1 MGYIS
6 AQQAATKWGIS
17 KRRVQ
22 VLCTENRIKNATR
35 IGNMWVVPEDALK
48 PADGRVQTHH
58 TVESPTARAARTALK
73 KLTVNAYQEINGKLN
88 NPSTSKMV
96 FVSLL
101 ATTIFC
107 DIQNDESSNEKDDVF
122 LMISSE
128 LLEIEFKESSR
139 RSFWEMFSSLVSDFE
154 KYIYRYADYVDD
166 ILSWAYQYVNKLSLD
181 SGLESTQFFTEEY
194 MIEYLTKG
202 IPRTTTASSVYLDP
216 ACGGGNF
223 LSHILNQLFVLRY
236 RELDNPIACIENIF
250 NALYGYELD
259 PNLAAVA
266 SVNLKLKALM
276 LLAKVQQVS
285 TVDWRLFCPNIFTSV
300 EPNGFGFLEA
310 DFSTH
315 RIRRVADGKRENLES
330 MTAVA
335 TEIYTNPPFQTVK
348 GMASSMKEHL
358 KKHFPN
364 AKCDLCNAFILQCI
378 DKIQTGGTIG
388 LVTQSSWMYLDSF
401 ENLRRELI
409 TNNTIESIADLGSGA
424 FYDLS
429 GEKANV
435 ALVRVTKTPYA
446 NACVKV
452 LTLRDIPLKEKAAV
466 LGKASDSVLLMQQT
480 QLFGGEHMAFS
491 LSQTTPNTVHAM
503 PGKYGDYG
511 IPMQGTST
519 GDAARLIGYY
529 WEHLNDPEWVPVSK
543 GGSYSRWCGLNS
555 YAMFA
560 ELASRLTEKDGF
572 AAIIVKSALVTST
585 CYSSCFRHF
594 VNQGSLSEVFLFD
607 NREKLFQIDSREKFC
622 VLFFGGEHA
631 GGIKVHYGLT
641 KQEQILSSVPIN
653 VTSEELELI
662 NPETGLLP
670 NVADSKEFSFLLR
683 THRSLSV
690 FAKEFPKCHFGRLVH
705 LTAHAEHIST
715 KSEKTRVPIYE
726 GKFIEQYDNRF
737 STFAGMSADER
748 YQAKASARRQPGD
761 SFVAPKPAPEC
772 RYFIDKKFWESFLD
786 RYDQPYSLCWRSL
799 TSPTNQRTMI
809 ASIIPSMPTCQ
820 SVQLLQTTPVEDLL
834 MILALLNS
842 KVFDFFVRLKMGG
855 IDLTQSVVRQIPV
868 PFREAWNSMVT
879 LHGVDYT
886 ALDAVRALERLL
898 YRNEPDLCG
907 LWDGVPEIK
916 NADNYYKTA
925 ADVREEIDKIIFQ
938 MYGLT
943 SAEEKMVRN
952 SFKA

>member
-1 MGYIS
+1 MSNQIHIIQNAITTTISEIFRGDFRRICEVKKAVLHLEAIYFCHGTCYLLKRENMPIKDQLALYQRIELIPQSTTEFFENNRECIINNWPEESALAAKPEILYDALLASEFCVQPERVGYKIDKVSRDIAGAYYTSSDFSAQITYRALESYMDRKRRRAIDSDSFACCNEYENITFLDYSCGCGEFLLAVIQYFDNHVLGYSRKKLATQLRGVDVNPIALMITIARIVSAVEAEDDENLLREVAKNFIVGNPLLHSDKIAPLEVRFDNFALNRLYAETEGINCLELEQQNLVVLGNPPWEKLRFEERAFFRPVCPAIS
-6 AQQAATKWGIS
+6 AIS
-17 KRRVQ
+17 QKNKR
-22 VLCTENRIKNATR
+22 EKEI
-35 IGNMWVVPEDALK
+35 
-48 PADGRVQTHH
+48 
-58 TVESPTARAARTALK
+58 K
-73 KLTVNAYQEINGKLN
+73 KLAVNWL
-88 NPSTSKMV
+88 
-96 FVSLL
+96 
-101 ATTIFC
+101 
-107 DIQNDESSNEKDDVF
+107 
-122 LMISSE
+122 E
-128 LLEIEFKESSR
+128 LLEYYQLLQDDYASVKKEIPKHPLLKV
-139 RSFWEMFSSLVSDFE
+139 SLVGE
-154 KYIYRYADYVDD
+154 
-166 ILSWAYQYVNKLSLD
+166 
-181 SGLESTQFFTEEY
+181 
-194 MIEYLTKG
+194 
-202 IPRTTTASSVYLDP
+202 
-216 ACGGGNF
+216 
-223 LSHILNQLFVLRY
+223 LN
-236 RELDNPIACIENIF
+236 
-250 NALYGYELD
+250 
-259 PNLAAVA
+259 
-266 SVNLKLKALM
+266 
-276 LLAKVQQVS
+276 
-285 TVDWRLFCPNIFTSV
+285 T
-300 EPNGFGFLEA
+300 
-310 DFSTH
+310 
-315 RIRRVADGKRENLES
+315 
-330 MTAVA
+330 
-335 TEIYTNPPFQTVK
+335 
-348 GMASSMKEHL
+348 
-358 KKHFPN
+358 
-364 AKCDLCNAFILQCI
+364 
-378 DKIQTGGTIG
+378 
-388 LVTQSSWMYLDSF
+388 
-401 ENLRRELI
+401 
-409 TNNTIESIADLGSGA
+409 
-424 FYDLS
+424 
-429 GEKANV
+429 
-435 ALVRVTKTPYA
+435 
-446 NACVKV
+446 
-452 LTLRDIPLKEKAAV
+452 
-466 LGKASDSVLLMQQT
+466 
-480 QLFGGEHMAFS
+480 
-491 LSQTTPNTVHAM
+491 
-503 PGKYGDYG
+503 
-511 IPMQGTST
+511 
-519 GDAARLIGYY
+519 
-529 WEHLNDPEWVPVSK
+529 
-543 GGSYSRWCGLNS
+543 

-622 VLFFGGEHA
+622 VLFFGEEHA

-761 SFVAPKPAPEC
+761 SFVAPKLAPEC

-834 MILALLNS
+834 MILALFNS

>member
-1 MGYIS
+1 MSNQIHIIQNAITTTISEIFRGDFRRICEVKKAVLHLEAIYFCHGTCYLLKRENMPIKDQLALYQRIELIPQSTTEFFENNRECIINNWPEESALAAKPEILYDALLASEFCVQPERVGYKIDKVSRDIAGAYYTSSDFSAQITYRALESYMDRKRRRAIDSDSFACCNEYENITFLDYSCGCGEFLLAVIQYFDNHVLGYSRKKLATQLRGVDVNPIALMITIARIVSAVEAEDDENLLREVAKNFIVGNPLLHSDKIAPLEVRFDNFALNRLYAETEGINCLELEQQNLVVLGNPPWEKLRFEERAFFRPVCPAIS
-6 AQQAATKWGIS
+6 AIS
-17 KRRVQ
+17 QKNKR
-22 VLCTENRIKNATR
+22 EKEI
-35 IGNMWVVPEDALK
+35 
-48 PADGRVQTHH
+48 
-58 TVESPTARAARTALK
+58 K
-73 KLTVNAYQEINGKLN
+73 KLAVNWL
-88 NPSTSKMV
+88 
-96 FVSLL
+96 
-101 ATTIFC
+101 
-107 DIQNDESSNEKDDVF
+107 
-122 LMISSE
+122 E
-128 LLEIEFKESSR
+128 LLEYYQLLQDDYASVKKEIPKHPLLKV
-139 RSFWEMFSSLVSDFE
+139 SLVGE
-154 KYIYRYADYVDD
+154 
-166 ILSWAYQYVNKLSLD
+166 
-181 SGLESTQFFTEEY
+181 
-194 MIEYLTKG
+194 
-202 IPRTTTASSVYLDP
+202 
-216 ACGGGNF
+216 
-223 LSHILNQLFVLRY
+223 LN
-236 RELDNPIACIENIF
+236 
-250 NALYGYELD
+250 
-259 PNLAAVA
+259 
-266 SVNLKLKALM
+266 
-276 LLAKVQQVS
+276 
-285 TVDWRLFCPNIFTSV
+285 T
-300 EPNGFGFLEA
+300 
-310 DFSTH
+310 
-315 RIRRVADGKRENLES
+315 
-330 MTAVA
+330 
-335 TEIYTNPPFQTVK
+335 
-348 GMASSMKEHL
+348 
-358 KKHFPN
+358 
-364 AKCDLCNAFILQCI
+364 
-378 DKIQTGGTIG
+378 
-388 LVTQSSWMYLDSF
+388 
-401 ENLRRELI
+401 
-409 TNNTIESIADLGSGA
+409 
-424 FYDLS
+424 
-429 GEKANV
+429 
-435 ALVRVTKTPYA
+435 
-446 NACVKV
+446 
-452 LTLRDIPLKEKAAV
+452 
-466 LGKASDSVLLMQQT
+466 
-480 QLFGGEHMAFS
+480 
-491 LSQTTPNTVHAM
+491 
-503 PGKYGDYG
+503 
-511 IPMQGTST
+511 
-519 GDAARLIGYY
+519 
-529 WEHLNDPEWVPVSK
+529 
-543 GGSYSRWCGLNS
+543 

-834 MILALLNS
+834 MILALFNS

-879 LHGVDYT
+879 LHSVDYT

>member
-1 MGYIS
+1 MSNQIHIIQNAITTTISEIFRGDFRRICEVKKAVLHLEAIYFCHGTCYLLKRENMPIKDQLALYQRIELIPQSTTEFFENNRECIINNWPEESALAAKPEILYDALLASEFCVQPERVGYKIDKVSRDIAGAYYTSSDFSAQITYRALESYMDRKRRRAIDSDSFACCNEYENITFLDYSCGCGEFLLAVIQYFDNHVSGYSRKKLATQLKGVDVNPIALMITIARIVSAVEAEDDENLLREVAKDFIVGNPLLHSDKIAPLEVRFDNFALNRLYAETEGINCLELEQQNLVVLGNPPWEKLRFEERAFFRPVCPAIS
-6 AQQAATKWGIS
+6 AIS
-17 KRRVQ
+17 QKNKR
-22 VLCTENRIKNATR
+22 EKEI
-35 IGNMWVVPEDALK
+35 
-48 PADGRVQTHH
+48 
-58 TVESPTARAARTALK
+58 K
-73 KLTVNAYQEINGKLN
+73 KLAVNWL
-88 NPSTSKMV
+88 
-96 FVSLL
+96 
-101 ATTIFC
+101 
-107 DIQNDESSNEKDDVF
+107 
-122 LMISSE
+122 E
-128 LLEIEFKESSR
+128 LLEYYQLLQDDYASVKKEIPKHPLLKV
-139 RSFWEMFSSLVSDFE
+139 SLVGE
-154 KYIYRYADYVDD
+154 
-166 ILSWAYQYVNKLSLD
+166 
-181 SGLESTQFFTEEY
+181 
-194 MIEYLTKG
+194 
-202 IPRTTTASSVYLDP
+202 
-216 ACGGGNF
+216 
-223 LSHILNQLFVLRY
+223 LN
-236 RELDNPIACIENIF
+236 
-250 NALYGYELD
+250 
-259 PNLAAVA
+259 
-266 SVNLKLKALM
+266 
-276 LLAKVQQVS
+276 
-285 TVDWRLFCPNIFTSV
+285 T
-300 EPNGFGFLEA
+300 
-310 DFSTH
+310 
-315 RIRRVADGKRENLES
+315 
-330 MTAVA
+330 
-335 TEIYTNPPFQTVK
+335 
-348 GMASSMKEHL
+348 
-358 KKHFPN
+358 
-364 AKCDLCNAFILQCI
+364 
-378 DKIQTGGTIG
+378 
-388 LVTQSSWMYLDSF
+388 
-401 ENLRRELI
+401 
-409 TNNTIESIADLGSGA
+409 
-424 FYDLS
+424 
-429 GEKANV
+429 
-435 ALVRVTKTPYA
+435 
-446 NACVKV
+446 
-452 LTLRDIPLKEKAAV
+452 
-466 LGKASDSVLLMQQT
+466 
-480 QLFGGEHMAFS
+480 
-491 LSQTTPNTVHAM
+491 
-503 PGKYGDYG
+503 
-511 IPMQGTST
+511 
-519 GDAARLIGYY
+519 
-529 WEHLNDPEWVPVSK
+529 
-543 GGSYSRWCGLNS
+543 

-653 VTSEELELI
+653 VTSEDLELI

-834 MILALLNS
+834 MILALFNS

>member
-1 MGYIS
+1 MSNQIHIIQNAITTTISEIFRGDFRRICEVKKAVLHLEAIYFCHGTCYLLKRENMPIKDQLALYQRIELIPQSTTEFFENNRECIINNWPEESALAAKPEILYDALLASEFCVQPERVGYKIDKVSRDIAGAYYTSSDFSAQITYRALESYMDRKRRRAIDSDPFACCNEYENITFLDYSCGCGEFLLAVIQYFDNHVLGYSRKKLATQLRGVDVNPIALMITIARIVSAVEAEDDENLLREVAKNFIVGNPLLHSDKIAPLEVRFDNFALNRLYAETEGINCLELEQQNLVVLGNPPWEKLRFEERAFFRPVCPAIS
-6 AQQAATKWGIS
+6 AIS
-17 KRRVQ
+17 QKNKR
-22 VLCTENRIKNATR
+22 EKEI
-35 IGNMWVVPEDALK
+35 
-48 PADGRVQTHH
+48 
-58 TVESPTARAARTALK
+58 K
-73 KLTVNAYQEINGKLN
+73 KLAVNWL
-88 NPSTSKMV
+88 
-96 FVSLL
+96 
-101 ATTIFC
+101 
-107 DIQNDESSNEKDDVF
+107 
-122 LMISSE
+122 E
-128 LLEIEFKESSR
+128 LLEYYQLLQDDYASVKKEIPKHPLLKV
-139 RSFWEMFSSLVSDFE
+139 SLVGE
-154 KYIYRYADYVDD
+154 
-166 ILSWAYQYVNKLSLD
+166 
-181 SGLESTQFFTEEY
+181 
-194 MIEYLTKG
+194 
-202 IPRTTTASSVYLDP
+202 
-216 ACGGGNF
+216 
-223 LSHILNQLFVLRY
+223 LN
-236 RELDNPIACIENIF
+236 
-250 NALYGYELD
+250 
-259 PNLAAVA
+259 
-266 SVNLKLKALM
+266 
-276 LLAKVQQVS
+276 
-285 TVDWRLFCPNIFTSV
+285 T
-300 EPNGFGFLEA
+300 
-310 DFSTH
+310 
-315 RIRRVADGKRENLES
+315 
-330 MTAVA
+330 
-335 TEIYTNPPFQTVK
+335 
-348 GMASSMKEHL
+348 
-358 KKHFPN
+358 
-364 AKCDLCNAFILQCI
+364 
-378 DKIQTGGTIG
+378 
-388 LVTQSSWMYLDSF
+388 
-401 ENLRRELI
+401 
-409 TNNTIESIADLGSGA
+409 
-424 FYDLS
+424 
-429 GEKANV
+429 
-435 ALVRVTKTPYA
+435 
-446 NACVKV
+446 
-452 LTLRDIPLKEKAAV
+452 
-466 LGKASDSVLLMQQT
+466 
-480 QLFGGEHMAFS
+480 
-491 LSQTTPNTVHAM
+491 
-503 PGKYGDYG
+503 
-511 IPMQGTST
+511 
-519 GDAARLIGYY
+519 
-529 WEHLNDPEWVPVSK
+529 
-543 GGSYSRWCGLNS
+543 

-834 MILALLNS
+834 MILALFNS

>member
-1 MGYIS
+1 MSNQIHIIQNAITTTISEIFRGDFRRICEVKKAVLHLEAIYFCHGTCYLLKRENMPIKDQLALYQRIELIPQSTTEFFENNRECIINNWPEESALAAKPEILYDALLASEFCVQPERVGYKIDKVSRDIAGAYYTSSDFSAQITYRALESYMDRKRRRAIDSDSFACCNEYENITFLDYSCGCGEFLLAVIQYFDNHVLGYSRKKLATQLRGVDVNPIALMITIARIVSAVEAEDDENLLREVAKNFIVGNPLLHSDKIAPLEVRFDNFALNRLYAETEGINCLELEQQNLVVLGNPPWEKLRLEERAFFRPVYPAIS
-6 AQQAATKWGIS
+6 AIS
-17 KRRVQ
+17 QKNKR
-22 VLCTENRIKNATR
+22 EKEI
-35 IGNMWVVPEDALK
+35 
-48 PADGRVQTHH
+48 
-58 TVESPTARAARTALK
+58 K
-73 KLTVNAYQEINGKLN
+73 KLAVNWL
-88 NPSTSKMV
+88 
-96 FVSLL
+96 
-101 ATTIFC
+101 
-107 DIQNDESSNEKDDVF
+107 
-122 LMISSE
+122 E
-128 LLEIEFKESSR
+128 LLEYYQLLQDDYASVKKEIPKHPLLKV
-139 RSFWEMFSSLVSDFE
+139 SLVGE
-154 KYIYRYADYVDD
+154 
-166 ILSWAYQYVNKLSLD
+166 
-181 SGLESTQFFTEEY
+181 
-194 MIEYLTKG
+194 
-202 IPRTTTASSVYLDP
+202 
-216 ACGGGNF
+216 
-223 LSHILNQLFVLRY
+223 LN
-236 RELDNPIACIENIF
+236 
-250 NALYGYELD
+250 
-259 PNLAAVA
+259 
-266 SVNLKLKALM
+266 
-276 LLAKVQQVS
+276 
-285 TVDWRLFCPNIFTSV
+285 T
-300 EPNGFGFLEA
+300 
-310 DFSTH
+310 
-315 RIRRVADGKRENLES
+315 
-330 MTAVA
+330 
-335 TEIYTNPPFQTVK
+335 
-348 GMASSMKEHL
+348 
-358 KKHFPN
+358 
-364 AKCDLCNAFILQCI
+364 
-378 DKIQTGGTIG
+378 
-388 LVTQSSWMYLDSF
+388 
-401 ENLRRELI
+401 
-409 TNNTIESIADLGSGA
+409 
-424 FYDLS
+424 
-429 GEKANV
+429 
-435 ALVRVTKTPYA
+435 
-446 NACVKV
+446 
-452 LTLRDIPLKEKAAV
+452 
-466 LGKASDSVLLMQQT
+466 
-480 QLFGGEHMAFS
+480 
-491 LSQTTPNTVHAM
+491 
-503 PGKYGDYG
+503 
-511 IPMQGTST
+511 
-519 GDAARLIGYY
+519 
-529 WEHLNDPEWVPVSK
+529 
-543 GGSYSRWCGLNS
+543 

-572 AAIIVKSALVTST
+572 AAIIAKSALVTST

-726 GKFIEQYDNRF
+726 GKFIGQYDNRF

-834 MILALLNS
+834 MILALFNS

>member
-181 SGLESTQFFTEEY
+181 SGLESTQFFTEEEKE
-194 MIEYLTKG
+194 IKKLAVNWLELLEY
-202 IPRTTTASSVYLDP
+202 Y
-216 ACGGGNF
+216 
-223 LSHILNQLFVLRY
+223 QLLQDDY
-236 RELDNPIACIENIF
+236 
-250 NALYGYELD
+250 
-259 PNLAAVA
+259 A
-266 SVNLKLKALM
+266 SVKKEIPKHPLLK
-276 LLAKVQQVS
+276 VS
-285 TVDWRLFCPNIFTSV
+285 
-300 EPNGFGFLEA
+300 
-310 DFSTH
+310 
-315 RIRRVADGKRENLES
+315 
-330 MTAVA
+330 
-335 TEIYTNPPFQTVK
+335 
-348 GMASSMKEHL
+348 
-358 KKHFPN
+358 
-364 AKCDLCNAFILQCI
+364 
-378 DKIQTGGTIG
+378 
-388 LVTQSSWMYLDSF
+388 LVG
-401 ENLRRELI
+401 EL
-409 TNNTIESIADLGSGA
+409 NT
-424 FYDLS
+424 
-429 GEKANV
+429 
-435 ALVRVTKTPYA
+435 
-446 NACVKV
+446 
-452 LTLRDIPLKEKAAV
+452 
-466 LGKASDSVLLMQQT
+466 
-480 QLFGGEHMAFS
+480 
-491 LSQTTPNTVHAM
+491 
-503 PGKYGDYG
+503 
-511 IPMQGTST
+511 
-519 GDAARLIGYY
+519 
-529 WEHLNDPEWVPVSK
+529 
-543 GGSYSRWCGLNS
+543 

-726 GKFIEQYDNRF
+726 GKFIEQYDNRLKRK
-737 STFAGMSADER
+737 TCI
-748 YQAKASARRQPGD
+748 
-761 SFVAPKPAPEC
+761 FV
-772 RYFIDKKFWESFLD
+772 
-786 RYDQPYSLCWRSL
+786 
-799 TSPTNQRTMI
+799 
-809 ASIIPSMPTCQ
+809 
-820 SVQLLQTTPVEDLL
+820 
-834 MILALLNS
+834 
-842 KVFDFFVRLKMGG
+842 G
-855 IDLTQSVVRQIPV
+855 
-868 PFREAWNSMVT
+868 
-879 LHGVDYT
+879 
-886 ALDAVRALERLL
+886 
-898 YRNEPDLCG
+898 
-907 LWDGVPEIK
+907 
-916 NADNYYKTA
+916 
-925 ADVREEIDKIIFQ
+925 KIIIIRH
-938 MYGLT
+938 LT
-943 SAEEKMVRN
+943 FTSKP
-952 SFKA
+952 

>member
-1 MGYIS
+1 MSNQIHIIQNAITTTISEIFRGDFRRICEVKKAVLHLEAIYFCHGTCYLLKRENMPIKDQLALYQRIELIPQSTTEFFENNRECIINNWPEESALAAKPEILYDALLASEFCVQPERVGYKIDKVSRDIAGAYYTSSDFSAQITYRALESYMDRKRRRAIDSDSFACCNEYENITFLDYSCGCGEFLLAVIQYFDNHVLGYSRKKLATQLRGVDVNPIALMITIARIVSAVEAEDDENLLREVAKNFIVGNPLLHSDKIAPLEVRFDNFALNRLYAETEGINCLELEQQNLVVLGNPPWEKLRFEERAFFRPVCPAIS
-6 AQQAATKWGIS
+6 AIS
-17 KRRVQ
+17 QKNKREQ
-22 VLCTENRIKNATR
+22 EI
-35 IGNMWVVPEDALK
+35 
-48 PADGRVQTHH
+48 
-58 TVESPTARAARTALK
+58 K
-73 KLTVNAYQEINGKLN
+73 KLAVNWL
-88 NPSTSKMV
+88 
-96 FVSLL
+96 
-101 ATTIFC
+101 
-107 DIQNDESSNEKDDVF
+107 
-122 LMISSE
+122 E
-128 LLEIEFKESSR
+128 LLEYYQLLQDDYASVKKEIPKHPLLKV
-139 RSFWEMFSSLVSDFE
+139 SLVGE
-154 KYIYRYADYVDD
+154 
-166 ILSWAYQYVNKLSLD
+166 
-181 SGLESTQFFTEEY
+181 
-194 MIEYLTKG
+194 
-202 IPRTTTASSVYLDP
+202 
-216 ACGGGNF
+216 
-223 LSHILNQLFVLRY
+223 LN
-236 RELDNPIACIENIF
+236 
-250 NALYGYELD
+250 
-259 PNLAAVA
+259 
-266 SVNLKLKALM
+266 
-276 LLAKVQQVS
+276 
-285 TVDWRLFCPNIFTSV
+285 T
-300 EPNGFGFLEA
+300 
-310 DFSTH
+310 
-315 RIRRVADGKRENLES
+315 
-330 MTAVA
+330 
-335 TEIYTNPPFQTVK
+335 
-348 GMASSMKEHL
+348 
-358 KKHFPN
+358 
-364 AKCDLCNAFILQCI
+364 
-378 DKIQTGGTIG
+378 
-388 LVTQSSWMYLDSF
+388 
-401 ENLRRELI
+401 
-409 TNNTIESIADLGSGA
+409 
-424 FYDLS
+424 
-429 GEKANV
+429 
-435 ALVRVTKTPYA
+435 
-446 NACVKV
+446 
-452 LTLRDIPLKEKAAV
+452 
-466 LGKASDSVLLMQQT
+466 
-480 QLFGGEHMAFS
+480 
-491 LSQTTPNTVHAM
+491 
-503 PGKYGDYG
+503 
-511 IPMQGTST
+511 
-519 GDAARLIGYY
+519 
-529 WEHLNDPEWVPVSK
+529 
-543 GGSYSRWCGLNS
+543 

-834 MILALLNS
+834 MILALFNS

-916 NADNYYKTA
+916 NADNYFKTA

>member
-1 MGYIS
+1 MSNQIHIIQNAITTTISEIFRGDFRRICEVKKAVLHLEAIYFCHGTCYLLKRENMPIKDQLALYQRIELIPQSTTEFFENNRECIINNWPEESALAAKPEILYDALLASEFCVQPERVGYKIDKVSRDIAGAYYTSSDFSAQITYRALESYMDRKRRRAIDSDSFACCNEYENITFLDYSCGCGEFLLAVIQYFDNHVLGYSRKKLATQLRGVDVNPIALMITIARIVSAVEAEDDENLLREVAKNFIVGNPLLHSDKIAPLEVRFDNFALNRLYAETEGINCLELEQQNLVVLGNPPWEKLRFEERAFFRPVCPAIS
-6 AQQAATKWGIS
+6 AIS
-17 KRRVQ
+17 QKNKR
-22 VLCTENRIKNATR
+22 EKEI
-35 IGNMWVVPEDALK
+35 
-48 PADGRVQTHH
+48 
-58 TVESPTARAARTALK
+58 K
-73 KLTVNAYQEINGKLN
+73 KLAVNWL
-88 NPSTSKMV
+88 
-96 FVSLL
+96 
-101 ATTIFC
+101 
-107 DIQNDESSNEKDDVF
+107 
-122 LMISSE
+122 E
-128 LLEIEFKESSR
+128 LLEYYQLLQDDYASVKKEIPKHPLLKV
-139 RSFWEMFSSLVSDFE
+139 SLVGE
-154 KYIYRYADYVDD
+154 
-166 ILSWAYQYVNKLSLD
+166 
-181 SGLESTQFFTEEY
+181 
-194 MIEYLTKG
+194 
-202 IPRTTTASSVYLDP
+202 
-216 ACGGGNF
+216 
-223 LSHILNQLFVLRY
+223 LN
-236 RELDNPIACIENIF
+236 
-250 NALYGYELD
+250 
-259 PNLAAVA
+259 
-266 SVNLKLKALM
+266 
-276 LLAKVQQVS
+276 
-285 TVDWRLFCPNIFTSV
+285 T
-300 EPNGFGFLEA
+300 
-310 DFSTH
+310 
-315 RIRRVADGKRENLES
+315 
-330 MTAVA
+330 
-335 TEIYTNPPFQTVK
+335 
-348 GMASSMKEHL
+348 
-358 KKHFPN
+358 
-364 AKCDLCNAFILQCI
+364 
-378 DKIQTGGTIG
+378 
-388 LVTQSSWMYLDSF
+388 
-401 ENLRRELI
+401 
-409 TNNTIESIADLGSGA
+409 
-424 FYDLS
+424 
-429 GEKANV
+429 
-435 ALVRVTKTPYA
+435 
-446 NACVKV
+446 
-452 LTLRDIPLKEKAAV
+452 
-466 LGKASDSVLLMQQT
+466 
-480 QLFGGEHMAFS
+480 
-491 LSQTTPNTVHAM
+491 
-503 PGKYGDYG
+503 
-511 IPMQGTST
+511 
-519 GDAARLIGYY
+519 
-529 WEHLNDPEWVPVSK
+529 
-543 GGSYSRWCGLNS
+543 

-607 NREKLFQIDSREKFC
+607 NREKLFQIDIREKFC

-761 SFVAPKPAPEC
+761 SFVAPKLAPEC

-834 MILALLNS
+834 MILALFNS

>member
-1 MGYIS
+1 MSNQIHIIQNAITTTISEIFRGDFRRICEVKKAVLHLEAIYFCHGTCYLLKRENMPIKDQLALYQRIELIPQSTTEFFENNRECIINNWPEESALAAKPEILYDALLASEFCVQPERVGYKIDKVSRDIAGAYYTSSDFSAQITYRALESYMDRKRRRAIDSNSFACCNEYENITFLDYSCGCGEFLLAVIQYFDNHVLGYSRKKLATQLRGVDVNPIALMITIARIVSAVEAEDDENLLREVAKNFIVGNPLLHSDKIAPLEVRFDNFALNRLYAETEGINCLELEQQNLVVLGNPPWEKLRFEERAFFRPVCPAIS
-6 AQQAATKWGIS
+6 AIS
-17 KRRVQ
+17 QKNKR
-22 VLCTENRIKNATR
+22 EKEI
-35 IGNMWVVPEDALK
+35 
-48 PADGRVQTHH
+48 
-58 TVESPTARAARTALK
+58 K
-73 KLTVNAYQEINGKLN
+73 KLAVNWL
-88 NPSTSKMV
+88 
-96 FVSLL
+96 
-101 ATTIFC
+101 
-107 DIQNDESSNEKDDVF
+107 
-122 LMISSE
+122 E
-128 LLEIEFKESSR
+128 LLEYYQLLQDDYASVKKEIPKHPLLKV
-139 RSFWEMFSSLVSDFE
+139 SLVGE
-154 KYIYRYADYVDD
+154 
-166 ILSWAYQYVNKLSLD
+166 
-181 SGLESTQFFTEEY
+181 
-194 MIEYLTKG
+194 
-202 IPRTTTASSVYLDP
+202 
-216 ACGGGNF
+216 
-223 LSHILNQLFVLRY
+223 LN
-236 RELDNPIACIENIF
+236 
-250 NALYGYELD
+250 
-259 PNLAAVA
+259 
-266 SVNLKLKALM
+266 
-276 LLAKVQQVS
+276 
-285 TVDWRLFCPNIFTSV
+285 T
-300 EPNGFGFLEA
+300 
-310 DFSTH
+310 
-315 RIRRVADGKRENLES
+315 
-330 MTAVA
+330 
-335 TEIYTNPPFQTVK
+335 
-348 GMASSMKEHL
+348 
-358 KKHFPN
+358 
-364 AKCDLCNAFILQCI
+364 
-378 DKIQTGGTIG
+378 
-388 LVTQSSWMYLDSF
+388 
-401 ENLRRELI
+401 
-409 TNNTIESIADLGSGA
+409 
-424 FYDLS
+424 
-429 GEKANV
+429 
-435 ALVRVTKTPYA
+435 
-446 NACVKV
+446 
-452 LTLRDIPLKEKAAV
+452 
-466 LGKASDSVLLMQQT
+466 
-480 QLFGGEHMAFS
+480 
-491 LSQTTPNTVHAM
+491 
-503 PGKYGDYG
+503 
-511 IPMQGTST
+511 
-519 GDAARLIGYY
+519 
-529 WEHLNDPEWVPVSK
+529 
-543 GGSYSRWCGLNS
+543 

-641 KQEQILSSVPIN
+641 KQEQILSSVPIT

-834 MILALLNS
+834 MILALFNS

>member
-1 MGYIS
+1 MSNQIHIIQNAITTTISEIFRGDFRRICEVKKAVLHLEAIYFCHGTCYLLKRENMPIKDQLALYQRIELIPQSTTEFFENNRECIINNWPEESALAAKPEILYDALLASEFCVQPERVGYKIDKVSRDIAGAYYTSSDFSAQITYRALESYMDRKRRRAIDSDSFACCNEYENITFLDYSCGCGEFLLAVIQYFDNHVLGYSRKKLATQLRGVDVNPIALMITIARIVSTVEAEDDENLLREVAKNFIVGNPLLHSDKIAPLEVRFDNFALNRLYAETEGINCLELEQQNLVVLGNPPWEKLRFEEQAFFRPVCPAIS
-6 AQQAATKWGIS
+6 AIS
-17 KRRVQ
+17 QKNKR
-22 VLCTENRIKNATR
+22 EKEI
-35 IGNMWVVPEDALK
+35 
-48 PADGRVQTHH
+48 
-58 TVESPTARAARTALK
+58 K
-73 KLTVNAYQEINGKLN
+73 KLAVNWL
-88 NPSTSKMV
+88 
-96 FVSLL
+96 
-101 ATTIFC
+101 
-107 DIQNDESSNEKDDVF
+107 
-122 LMISSE
+122 E
-128 LLEIEFKESSR
+128 LLEYYQLLQDDYASVKKEIPKHPLLKV
-139 RSFWEMFSSLVSDFE
+139 SLVGE
-154 KYIYRYADYVDD
+154 
-166 ILSWAYQYVNKLSLD
+166 
-181 SGLESTQFFTEEY
+181 
-194 MIEYLTKG
+194 
-202 IPRTTTASSVYLDP
+202 
-216 ACGGGNF
+216 
-223 LSHILNQLFVLRY
+223 LN
-236 RELDNPIACIENIF
+236 
-250 NALYGYELD
+250 
-259 PNLAAVA
+259 
-266 SVNLKLKALM
+266 
-276 LLAKVQQVS
+276 
-285 TVDWRLFCPNIFTSV
+285 T
-300 EPNGFGFLEA
+300 
-310 DFSTH
+310 
-315 RIRRVADGKRENLES
+315 
-330 MTAVA
+330 
-335 TEIYTNPPFQTVK
+335 
-348 GMASSMKEHL
+348 
-358 KKHFPN
+358 
-364 AKCDLCNAFILQCI
+364 
-378 DKIQTGGTIG
+378 
-388 LVTQSSWMYLDSF
+388 
-401 ENLRRELI
+401 
-409 TNNTIESIADLGSGA
+409 
-424 FYDLS
+424 
-429 GEKANV
+429 
-435 ALVRVTKTPYA
+435 
-446 NACVKV
+446 
-452 LTLRDIPLKEKAAV
+452 
-466 LGKASDSVLLMQQT
+466 
-480 QLFGGEHMAFS
+480 
-491 LSQTTPNTVHAM
+491 
-503 PGKYGDYG
+503 
-511 IPMQGTST
+511 
-519 GDAARLIGYY
+519 
-529 WEHLNDPEWVPVSK
+529 
-543 GGSYSRWCGLNS
+543 

-834 MILALLNS
+834 MILALFNS

>member
-1 MGYIS
+1 MSNQIHIIQNAITTTISEIFRGDFRRICEVKKAVLHLEAIYFCHGTCYLLKRENMPIKDQLALYQRIELIPQSTTEFFENNRECIINNWPEESALAAKPEILYDALLASEFCVQPERVGYKIDKVSRDIAGAYYTSSDFSAQITYRALESYMDRKRRRAIDSDSFACCNEYENITFLDYSCGCGEFLLAVIQYFDNHVLGYSRKKLATQLRGVDVNPIALMITIARIVSAVEAEDDENLLREVAKNFIVGNPLLHSDKIAPLEVRFDNFALNRLYAETEGINCLELEQQNLVVLGNPPWEKLRFEERAFFRPVCPAIS
-6 AQQAATKWGIS
+6 AIS
-17 KRRVQ
+17 QKNKR
-22 VLCTENRIKNATR
+22 EKEI
-35 IGNMWVVPEDALK
+35 
-48 PADGRVQTHH
+48 
-58 TVESPTARAARTALK
+58 K
-73 KLTVNAYQEINGKLN
+73 KLAVNWL
-88 NPSTSKMV
+88 
-96 FVSLL
+96 
-101 ATTIFC
+101 
-107 DIQNDESSNEKDDVF
+107 
-122 LMISSE
+122 E
-128 LLEIEFKESSR
+128 LLEYYQLLQDDYASVKKEIPKHPLLKV
-139 RSFWEMFSSLVSDFE
+139 SLVGE
-154 KYIYRYADYVDD
+154 
-166 ILSWAYQYVNKLSLD
+166 
-181 SGLESTQFFTEEY
+181 
-194 MIEYLTKG
+194 
-202 IPRTTTASSVYLDP
+202 
-216 ACGGGNF
+216 
-223 LSHILNQLFVLRY
+223 LN
-236 RELDNPIACIENIF
+236 
-250 NALYGYELD
+250 
-259 PNLAAVA
+259 
-266 SVNLKLKALM
+266 
-276 LLAKVQQVS
+276 
-285 TVDWRLFCPNIFTSV
+285 T
-300 EPNGFGFLEA
+300 
-310 DFSTH
+310 
-315 RIRRVADGKRENLES
+315 
-330 MTAVA
+330 
-335 TEIYTNPPFQTVK
+335 
-348 GMASSMKEHL
+348 
-358 KKHFPN
+358 
-364 AKCDLCNAFILQCI
+364 
-378 DKIQTGGTIG
+378 
-388 LVTQSSWMYLDSF
+388 
-401 ENLRRELI
+401 
-409 TNNTIESIADLGSGA
+409 
-424 FYDLS
+424 
-429 GEKANV
+429 
-435 ALVRVTKTPYA
+435 
-446 NACVKV
+446 
-452 LTLRDIPLKEKAAV
+452 
-466 LGKASDSVLLMQQT
+466 
-480 QLFGGEHMAFS
+480 
-491 LSQTTPNTVHAM
+491 
-503 PGKYGDYG
+503 
-511 IPMQGTST
+511 
-519 GDAARLIGYY
+519 
-529 WEHLNDPEWVPVSK
+529 
-543 GGSYSRWCGLNS
+543 

-653 VTSEELELI
+653 VTSEELEFI

-834 MILALLNS
+834 MILALFNS

-868 PFREAWNSMVT
+868 PFREAWDSMVT

>member
-1 MGYIS
+1 MSNQIHIIQNAITTTISEIFRGEFRRICEVKKAVLHLEAIYFCHGTCYLLKRENMPIKDQLALYQRIELIPQSTTEFFENNRECIINNWPEESALAAKPEILYDALLASEFCVQPERVGYKIDKVSRDIAGAYYTSSDFSAQITYRALESYMDRKRRRAIDSDSFACCNEYENITFLDYSCGCGEFLLAVIQYFDNHVLGYSRKKLATQLRGVDVNPIALMITIARIVSAVEAEDDENLLREVAKNFIVGNPLLHSDKIAPLEVRFDNFALNRLYAETEGINCLELEQQNLVVLGNPPWEKLRFEERAFFRPVCPAIS
-6 AQQAATKWGIS
+6 AIS
-17 KRRVQ
+17 QKNKR
-22 VLCTENRIKNATR
+22 EKEI
-35 IGNMWVVPEDALK
+35 
-48 PADGRVQTHH
+48 
-58 TVESPTARAARTALK
+58 K
-73 KLTVNAYQEINGKLN
+73 KLAVNWL
-88 NPSTSKMV
+88 
-96 FVSLL
+96 
-101 ATTIFC
+101 
-107 DIQNDESSNEKDDVF
+107 
-122 LMISSE
+122 E
-128 LLEIEFKESSR
+128 LLEYYQLLQDDYASVKKEIPKHPLLKV
-139 RSFWEMFSSLVSDFE
+139 SLVGE
-154 KYIYRYADYVDD
+154 
-166 ILSWAYQYVNKLSLD
+166 
-181 SGLESTQFFTEEY
+181 
-194 MIEYLTKG
+194 
-202 IPRTTTASSVYLDP
+202 
-216 ACGGGNF
+216 
-223 LSHILNQLFVLRY
+223 LN
-236 RELDNPIACIENIF
+236 
-250 NALYGYELD
+250 
-259 PNLAAVA
+259 
-266 SVNLKLKALM
+266 
-276 LLAKVQQVS
+276 
-285 TVDWRLFCPNIFTSV
+285 T
-300 EPNGFGFLEA
+300 
-310 DFSTH
+310 
-315 RIRRVADGKRENLES
+315 
-330 MTAVA
+330 
-335 TEIYTNPPFQTVK
+335 
-348 GMASSMKEHL
+348 
-358 KKHFPN
+358 
-364 AKCDLCNAFILQCI
+364 
-378 DKIQTGGTIG
+378 
-388 LVTQSSWMYLDSF
+388 
-401 ENLRRELI
+401 
-409 TNNTIESIADLGSGA
+409 
-424 FYDLS
+424 
-429 GEKANV
+429 
-435 ALVRVTKTPYA
+435 
-446 NACVKV
+446 
-452 LTLRDIPLKEKAAV
+452 
-466 LGKASDSVLLMQQT
+466 
-480 QLFGGEHMAFS
+480 
-491 LSQTTPNTVHAM
+491 
-503 PGKYGDYG
+503 
-511 IPMQGTST
+511 
-519 GDAARLIGYY
+519 
-529 WEHLNDPEWVPVSK
+529 
-543 GGSYSRWCGLNS
+543 

-690 FAKEFPKCHFGRLVH
+690 FAKEFSKCHFGRLVH

-834 MILALLNS
+834 MILALFNS
-842 KVFDFFVRLKMGG
+842 KVFDFFVRLKVGG

>member
-1 MGYIS
+1 MSNQIHIIQNAITTTISEIFRGDFRRICEVKKAVLHLEAIYFCHGTCYLLKRENMPIKDQLALYQRIELIPQSTTEFFENNRECIINNWPEESALAAKPEILYDALLASEFCVQPERVGYKIDKVSRDIAGAYYTSSDFSAQITYRALESYMDRKRRRAIDSDSFACCNEYENITFLDYSCGCGEFLLAVIQYFDNHVLGYSRKKLATQLRGVDVNPIALMITIARIVSAVEAEDDENLLREVAKNFIVGNPLLHSDKIAPLEVRFDNFALNRLYAETEGINCLELEQQNLVVLGNPPWEKLRFEERAFFRPVCPAIS
-6 AQQAATKWGIS
+6 AIS
-17 KRRVQ
+17 QKNKR
-22 VLCTENRIKNATR
+22 EKEI
-35 IGNMWVVPEDALK
+35 
-48 PADGRVQTHH
+48 
-58 TVESPTARAARTALK
+58 K
-73 KLTVNAYQEINGKLN
+73 KLAVNWL
-88 NPSTSKMV
+88 
-96 FVSLL
+96 
-101 ATTIFC
+101 
-107 DIQNDESSNEKDDVF
+107 
-122 LMISSE
+122 E
-128 LLEIEFKESSR
+128 LLEYYQLLQDDYASVKKEIPKHPLLKV
-139 RSFWEMFSSLVSDFE
+139 SLVGE
-154 KYIYRYADYVDD
+154 
-166 ILSWAYQYVNKLSLD
+166 
-181 SGLESTQFFTEEY
+181 
-194 MIEYLTKG
+194 
-202 IPRTTTASSVYLDP
+202 
-216 ACGGGNF
+216 
-223 LSHILNQLFVLRY
+223 LN
-236 RELDNPIACIENIF
+236 
-250 NALYGYELD
+250 
-259 PNLAAVA
+259 
-266 SVNLKLKALM
+266 
-276 LLAKVQQVS
+276 
-285 TVDWRLFCPNIFTSV
+285 T
-300 EPNGFGFLEA
+300 
-310 DFSTH
+310 
-315 RIRRVADGKRENLES
+315 
-330 MTAVA
+330 
-335 TEIYTNPPFQTVK
+335 
-348 GMASSMKEHL
+348 
-358 KKHFPN
+358 
-364 AKCDLCNAFILQCI
+364 
-378 DKIQTGGTIG
+378 
-388 LVTQSSWMYLDSF
+388 
-401 ENLRRELI
+401 
-409 TNNTIESIADLGSGA
+409 
-424 FYDLS
+424 
-429 GEKANV
+429 
-435 ALVRVTKTPYA
+435 
-446 NACVKV
+446 
-452 LTLRDIPLKEKAAV
+452 
-466 LGKASDSVLLMQQT
+466 
-480 QLFGGEHMAFS
+480 
-491 LSQTTPNTVHAM
+491 
-503 PGKYGDYG
+503 
-511 IPMQGTST
+511 
-519 GDAARLIGYY
+519 
-529 WEHLNDPEWVPVSK
+529 
-543 GGSYSRWCGLNS
+543 

-572 AAIIVKSALVTST
+572 AAIIAKSALVTST

-726 GKFIEQYDNRF
+726 GKFIGQYDNRF

-834 MILALLNS
+834 MILALFNS

-868 PFREAWNSMVT
+868 PFREAWDSMVT

>member
-1 MGYIS
+1 MSNQIHIIQNAITTTISEIFRGDFRRICEVKKAVLHLEAIYFCHGTCYLLKRENMPIKDQLALYQRIELIPQSTTEFFENNRECIINNWPEESALAAKPEILYDALLASEFCVQPERVGYKIDKVSRDIAGAYYTSSDFSAQITYRALESYMDRKRRRAIDSDSFACCNEYENITFLDYSCGCGEFLLAVIQYFDNHVLGYSRKKLATQLRGVDVNPIALMITIARIVSAVEAEDDENLLREVAKNFIVGNPLLHRDKIAPLEVRFDNFALNRLYAETEGINCLELEQQNLVVLGNPPWEKLRFEERAFFRPVCPAIS
-6 AQQAATKWGIS
+6 AIS
-17 KRRVQ
+17 QKNKR
-22 VLCTENRIKNATR
+22 EKEI
-35 IGNMWVVPEDALK
+35 
-48 PADGRVQTHH
+48 
-58 TVESPTARAARTALK
+58 K
-73 KLTVNAYQEINGKLN
+73 KLAVNWL
-88 NPSTSKMV
+88 
-96 FVSLL
+96 
-101 ATTIFC
+101 
-107 DIQNDESSNEKDDVF
+107 
-122 LMISSE
+122 E
-128 LLEIEFKESSR
+128 LLEYYQLLQDDYASVKKEIPKHPLLKV
-139 RSFWEMFSSLVSDFE
+139 SLVGE
-154 KYIYRYADYVDD
+154 
-166 ILSWAYQYVNKLSLD
+166 
-181 SGLESTQFFTEEY
+181 
-194 MIEYLTKG
+194 
-202 IPRTTTASSVYLDP
+202 
-216 ACGGGNF
+216 
-223 LSHILNQLFVLRY
+223 LN
-236 RELDNPIACIENIF
+236 
-250 NALYGYELD
+250 
-259 PNLAAVA
+259 
-266 SVNLKLKALM
+266 
-276 LLAKVQQVS
+276 
-285 TVDWRLFCPNIFTSV
+285 T
-300 EPNGFGFLEA
+300 
-310 DFSTH
+310 
-315 RIRRVADGKRENLES
+315 
-330 MTAVA
+330 
-335 TEIYTNPPFQTVK
+335 
-348 GMASSMKEHL
+348 
-358 KKHFPN
+358 
-364 AKCDLCNAFILQCI
+364 
-378 DKIQTGGTIG
+378 
-388 LVTQSSWMYLDSF
+388 
-401 ENLRRELI
+401 
-409 TNNTIESIADLGSGA
+409 
-424 FYDLS
+424 
-429 GEKANV
+429 
-435 ALVRVTKTPYA
+435 
-446 NACVKV
+446 
-452 LTLRDIPLKEKAAV
+452 
-466 LGKASDSVLLMQQT
+466 
-480 QLFGGEHMAFS
+480 
-491 LSQTTPNTVHAM
+491 
-503 PGKYGDYG
+503 
-511 IPMQGTST
+511 
-519 GDAARLIGYY
+519 
-529 WEHLNDPEWVPVSK
+529 
-543 GGSYSRWCGLNS
+543 

-834 MILALLNS
+834 MILALFNS

>member
-1 MGYIS
+1 MSNQIHIIQNAITTTISEIFRGDFRRICEVKKAVLHLEAIYFCHGTCYLLKRENMPIKDQLALYQRIELIPQSTTEFFENNRECIINNWPEESALAAKPEILYDALLASEFCVQPERVGYKIDKVSRDIAGAYYTSSDFSAQITYRALESYMDRKRRRAIDSDSFACCNEYENITFLDYSCGCGEFLLAVIQYFDNHVLGYSRKKLATQLRGVDVNPIALMITIARIVSAVEAEDDENLLREVAKNFIVGNPLLHSDKIAPLEVRFDNFALNRLYAETEGINCLELEQQNLVVLGNPPWEKLRFEERAFFRPVCPAIS
-6 AQQAATKWGIS
+6 AIS
-17 KRRVQ
+17 QKNKR
-22 VLCTENRIKNATR
+22 EKEI
-35 IGNMWVVPEDALK
+35 
-48 PADGRVQTHH
+48 
-58 TVESPTARAARTALK
+58 K
-73 KLTVNAYQEINGKLN
+73 KLAVNWL
-88 NPSTSKMV
+88 
-96 FVSLL
+96 
-101 ATTIFC
+101 
-107 DIQNDESSNEKDDVF
+107 
-122 LMISSE
+122 E
-128 LLEIEFKESSR
+128 LLEYYQLLQDDYASVKKEIPKHPLLKV
-139 RSFWEMFSSLVSDFE
+139 SLVGE
-154 KYIYRYADYVDD
+154 
-166 ILSWAYQYVNKLSLD
+166 
-181 SGLESTQFFTEEY
+181 
-194 MIEYLTKG
+194 
-202 IPRTTTASSVYLDP
+202 
-216 ACGGGNF
+216 
-223 LSHILNQLFVLRY
+223 LN
-236 RELDNPIACIENIF
+236 
-250 NALYGYELD
+250 
-259 PNLAAVA
+259 
-266 SVNLKLKALM
+266 
-276 LLAKVQQVS
+276 
-285 TVDWRLFCPNIFTSV
+285 T
-300 EPNGFGFLEA
+300 
-310 DFSTH
+310 
-315 RIRRVADGKRENLES
+315 
-330 MTAVA
+330 
-335 TEIYTNPPFQTVK
+335 
-348 GMASSMKEHL
+348 
-358 KKHFPN
+358 
-364 AKCDLCNAFILQCI
+364 
-378 DKIQTGGTIG
+378 
-388 LVTQSSWMYLDSF
+388 
-401 ENLRRELI
+401 
-409 TNNTIESIADLGSGA
+409 
-424 FYDLS
+424 
-429 GEKANV
+429 
-435 ALVRVTKTPYA
+435 
-446 NACVKV
+446 
-452 LTLRDIPLKEKAAV
+452 
-466 LGKASDSVLLMQQT
+466 
-480 QLFGGEHMAFS
+480 
-491 LSQTTPNTVHAM
+491 
-503 PGKYGDYG
+503 
-511 IPMQGTST
+511 
-519 GDAARLIGYY
+519 
-529 WEHLNDPEWVPVSK
+529 
-543 GGSYSRWCGLNS
+543 

-761 SFVAPKPAPEC
+761 SFVAPKLAPEC

-834 MILALLNS
+834 MILALFNS

-868 PFREAWNSMVT
+868 PFRETWNSMVT

>member
-1 MGYIS
+1 MSNQIHIIQNAITTTISEIFRGDFRRICEVKKAVLHLEAIYFCHGTCYLLKRENIPIKDQLALYQRIELIPQSTTEFFENNRECIINNWPEESALAAKPEILYDALLASEFCVQPERVGYKIDKVSRDIAGAYYTSSDFSAQITYRALESYMDRKRRRAIDSDSFACCNEYENITFLDYSCGCGEFLLAVIQYFDNHVLGYSRKKLATQLRGVDVNPIALMITIARIVSAVEAEDDENLLREVAKNFIVGNPLLHSDKIAPLEVRFDNFALNRLYAETEGINCLELEQQNLVVLGNPPWEKLRFEERAFFRPVCPAIS
-6 AQQAATKWGIS
+6 AIS
-17 KRRVQ
+17 QKNKR
-22 VLCTENRIKNATR
+22 EKEI
-35 IGNMWVVPEDALK
+35 
-48 PADGRVQTHH
+48 
-58 TVESPTARAARTALK
+58 K
-73 KLTVNAYQEINGKLN
+73 KLAVNWL
-88 NPSTSKMV
+88 
-96 FVSLL
+96 
-101 ATTIFC
+101 
-107 DIQNDESSNEKDDVF
+107 
-122 LMISSE
+122 E
-128 LLEIEFKESSR
+128 LLEYYQLLQDDYASVKKEIPKHPLLKV
-139 RSFWEMFSSLVSDFE
+139 SLVGE
-154 KYIYRYADYVDD
+154 
-166 ILSWAYQYVNKLSLD
+166 
-181 SGLESTQFFTEEY
+181 
-194 MIEYLTKG
+194 
-202 IPRTTTASSVYLDP
+202 
-216 ACGGGNF
+216 
-223 LSHILNQLFVLRY
+223 LN
-236 RELDNPIACIENIF
+236 
-250 NALYGYELD
+250 
-259 PNLAAVA
+259 
-266 SVNLKLKALM
+266 
-276 LLAKVQQVS
+276 
-285 TVDWRLFCPNIFTSV
+285 T
-300 EPNGFGFLEA
+300 
-310 DFSTH
+310 
-315 RIRRVADGKRENLES
+315 
-330 MTAVA
+330 
-335 TEIYTNPPFQTVK
+335 
-348 GMASSMKEHL
+348 
-358 KKHFPN
+358 
-364 AKCDLCNAFILQCI
+364 
-378 DKIQTGGTIG
+378 
-388 LVTQSSWMYLDSF
+388 
-401 ENLRRELI
+401 
-409 TNNTIESIADLGSGA
+409 
-424 FYDLS
+424 
-429 GEKANV
+429 
-435 ALVRVTKTPYA
+435 
-446 NACVKV
+446 
-452 LTLRDIPLKEKAAV
+452 
-466 LGKASDSVLLMQQT
+466 
-480 QLFGGEHMAFS
+480 
-491 LSQTTPNTVHAM
+491 
-503 PGKYGDYG
+503 
-511 IPMQGTST
+511 
-519 GDAARLIGYY
+519 
-529 WEHLNDPEWVPVSK
+529 
-543 GGSYSRWCGLNS
+543 

-761 SFVAPKPAPEC
+761 SFVAPKLAPEC

-834 MILALLNS
+834 MILALFNS

>member
-1 MGYIS
+1 MSNQIHIIQNAITTTISEIFRGEFRRICEVKKAVLHLEAIYFCHGTCYLLKRENMPIKDQLALYQRIELIPQSTTEFFENNRECIINNWPEESALAAKPEILYDALLASEFCVQPERVGYKIDKVSRDIAGAYYTSSDFSAQITYRALESYMDRKRRRAIDSDSFACCNEYENITFLDYSCGCGEFLLAVIQYFDNHVLGYSRKKLATQLRGVDVNPIALMITIARIVSAVEAEDDENLLREVAKNFIVGNPLLHSDKIAPLEVRFDNFALNRLYAETEGINCLELEQQNLVVLGNPPWEKLRFEERAFFRPVCPAIS
-6 AQQAATKWGIS
+6 AIS
-17 KRRVQ
+17 QKNKRKK
-22 VLCTENRIKNATR
+22 EI
-35 IGNMWVVPEDALK
+35 
-48 PADGRVQTHH
+48 
-58 TVESPTARAARTALK
+58 K
-73 KLTVNAYQEINGKLN
+73 KLAVNWL
-88 NPSTSKMV
+88 
-96 FVSLL
+96 
-101 ATTIFC
+101 
-107 DIQNDESSNEKDDVF
+107 
-122 LMISSE
+122 E
-128 LLEIEFKESSR
+128 LLEYYQLLQDDYASVKKEIPKHPLLKV
-139 RSFWEMFSSLVSDFE
+139 SLVGE
-154 KYIYRYADYVDD
+154 
-166 ILSWAYQYVNKLSLD
+166 
-181 SGLESTQFFTEEY
+181 
-194 MIEYLTKG
+194 
-202 IPRTTTASSVYLDP
+202 
-216 ACGGGNF
+216 
-223 LSHILNQLFVLRY
+223 LN
-236 RELDNPIACIENIF
+236 
-250 NALYGYELD
+250 
-259 PNLAAVA
+259 
-266 SVNLKLKALM
+266 
-276 LLAKVQQVS
+276 
-285 TVDWRLFCPNIFTSV
+285 T
-300 EPNGFGFLEA
+300 
-310 DFSTH
+310 
-315 RIRRVADGKRENLES
+315 
-330 MTAVA
+330 
-335 TEIYTNPPFQTVK
+335 
-348 GMASSMKEHL
+348 
-358 KKHFPN
+358 
-364 AKCDLCNAFILQCI
+364 
-378 DKIQTGGTIG
+378 
-388 LVTQSSWMYLDSF
+388 
-401 ENLRRELI
+401 
-409 TNNTIESIADLGSGA
+409 
-424 FYDLS
+424 
-429 GEKANV
+429 
-435 ALVRVTKTPYA
+435 
-446 NACVKV
+446 
-452 LTLRDIPLKEKAAV
+452 
-466 LGKASDSVLLMQQT
+466 
-480 QLFGGEHMAFS
+480 
-491 LSQTTPNTVHAM
+491 
-503 PGKYGDYG
+503 
-511 IPMQGTST
+511 
-519 GDAARLIGYY
+519 
-529 WEHLNDPEWVPVSK
+529 
-543 GGSYSRWCGLNS
+543 

-834 MILALLNS
+834 MILALFNS

>member
-1 MGYIS
+1 MSNQIHIIQNAITTTISEIFRGDFRRICEVKKAVLHLEAIYFCHGTCYLLKRENMPIKDQLALYQRIELIPQSTTEFFENNRECIINNWPEESALAAKPEILYDALLASEFCVQPERVGYKIDKVSRDIAGAYYTSSDFSAQITYRALESYMDRKRRRAIDSDSFACCNEYENITFLDYSCGCGEFLLAVIQYFDNHVLGYSRKKLATQLRGVDVNPIALMITIARIVSAVEAEDDENLLREVAKNFIVGNPLLHSDKIAPLEVRFDNFALNRLYAETEGINCLELEQQNLVVLGNPPWEKLRFEERAFFRPVCPAIS
-6 AQQAATKWGIS
+6 AIS
-17 KRRVQ
+17 QKNKR
-22 VLCTENRIKNATR
+22 EKEI
-35 IGNMWVVPEDALK
+35 
-48 PADGRVQTHH
+48 
-58 TVESPTARAARTALK
+58 K
-73 KLTVNAYQEINGKLN
+73 KLAVNWL
-88 NPSTSKMV
+88 
-96 FVSLL
+96 
-101 ATTIFC
+101 
-107 DIQNDESSNEKDDVF
+107 
-122 LMISSE
+122 E
-128 LLEIEFKESSR
+128 LLEYYQLLQDDYASVKKEIPKHPLLKV
-139 RSFWEMFSSLVSDFE
+139 SLVGE
-154 KYIYRYADYVDD
+154 
-166 ILSWAYQYVNKLSLD
+166 
-181 SGLESTQFFTEEY
+181 
-194 MIEYLTKG
+194 
-202 IPRTTTASSVYLDP
+202 
-216 ACGGGNF
+216 
-223 LSHILNQLFVLRY
+223 LN
-236 RELDNPIACIENIF
+236 
-250 NALYGYELD
+250 
-259 PNLAAVA
+259 
-266 SVNLKLKALM
+266 
-276 LLAKVQQVS
+276 
-285 TVDWRLFCPNIFTSV
+285 T
-300 EPNGFGFLEA
+300 
-310 DFSTH
+310 
-315 RIRRVADGKRENLES
+315 
-330 MTAVA
+330 
-335 TEIYTNPPFQTVK
+335 
-348 GMASSMKEHL
+348 
-358 KKHFPN
+358 
-364 AKCDLCNAFILQCI
+364 
-378 DKIQTGGTIG
+378 
-388 LVTQSSWMYLDSF
+388 
-401 ENLRRELI
+401 
-409 TNNTIESIADLGSGA
+409 
-424 FYDLS
+424 
-429 GEKANV
+429 
-435 ALVRVTKTPYA
+435 
-446 NACVKV
+446 
-452 LTLRDIPLKEKAAV
+452 
-466 LGKASDSVLLMQQT
+466 
-480 QLFGGEHMAFS
+480 
-491 LSQTTPNTVHAM
+491 
-503 PGKYGDYG
+503 
-511 IPMQGTST
+511 
-519 GDAARLIGYY
+519 
-529 WEHLNDPEWVPVSK
+529 
-543 GGSYSRWCGLNS
+543 

-834 MILALLNS
+834 MILALFNS

-952 SFKA
+952 SFKVQFTRDYTG

>member
-1 MGYIS
+1 MSNQIHIIQNAITTTISEIFRGDFRRICEVKKAVLHLEAIYFCHGTCYLLKRENMPIKDQLALYQRIELIPQSTTEFFENNRECIINNWPEESALAAKPEILYDALLASEFCVQPERVGYKIDKVSRDIAGAYYTSSDFSAQITYRALESYMDRKRRRAIDSDSFACCNEYENITFLDYSCGCGEFLLAVIQYFDNHVLGYSRKKLATQLRGVDVNPIALMITIARIVSAVEAEDDENLLREVAKNFIVGNPLLHSDKIAPLEVRFDNFALNRLYAETEGINCLELEQQNLVVLGNPPWEKLRFEERAFFRPVCPAIS
-6 AQQAATKWGIS
+6 AIS
-17 KRRVQ
+17 QKNKR
-22 VLCTENRIKNATR
+22 EKEI
-35 IGNMWVVPEDALK
+35 
-48 PADGRVQTHH
+48 
-58 TVESPTARAARTALK
+58 K
-73 KLTVNAYQEINGKLN
+73 KLAVNWL
-88 NPSTSKMV
+88 
-96 FVSLL
+96 
-101 ATTIFC
+101 
-107 DIQNDESSNEKDDVF
+107 
-122 LMISSE
+122 E
-128 LLEIEFKESSR
+128 LLEYYQLLQDDYASVKKEIPKHPLLKV
-139 RSFWEMFSSLVSDFE
+139 SLVGE
-154 KYIYRYADYVDD
+154 
-166 ILSWAYQYVNKLSLD
+166 
-181 SGLESTQFFTEEY
+181 
-194 MIEYLTKG
+194 
-202 IPRTTTASSVYLDP
+202 
-216 ACGGGNF
+216 
-223 LSHILNQLFVLRY
+223 LN
-236 RELDNPIACIENIF
+236 
-250 NALYGYELD
+250 
-259 PNLAAVA
+259 
-266 SVNLKLKALM
+266 
-276 LLAKVQQVS
+276 
-285 TVDWRLFCPNIFTSV
+285 T
-300 EPNGFGFLEA
+300 
-310 DFSTH
+310 
-315 RIRRVADGKRENLES
+315 
-330 MTAVA
+330 
-335 TEIYTNPPFQTVK
+335 
-348 GMASSMKEHL
+348 
-358 KKHFPN
+358 
-364 AKCDLCNAFILQCI
+364 
-378 DKIQTGGTIG
+378 
-388 LVTQSSWMYLDSF
+388 
-401 ENLRRELI
+401 
-409 TNNTIESIADLGSGA
+409 
-424 FYDLS
+424 
-429 GEKANV
+429 
-435 ALVRVTKTPYA
+435 
-446 NACVKV
+446 
-452 LTLRDIPLKEKAAV
+452 
-466 LGKASDSVLLMQQT
+466 
-480 QLFGGEHMAFS
+480 
-491 LSQTTPNTVHAM
+491 
-503 PGKYGDYG
+503 
-511 IPMQGTST
+511 
-519 GDAARLIGYY
+519 
-529 WEHLNDPEWVPVSK
+529 
-543 GGSYSRWCGLNS
+543 

-560 ELASRLTEKDGF
+560 EIASRLTEKDGF
-572 AAIIVKSALVTST
+572 AAIIAKSALVTST

-761 SFVAPKPAPEC
+761 SFVAPKLAPEC

-834 MILALLNS
+834 MILALFNS

>member
-1 MGYIS
+1 MSNQIHIIQNAITTTISEIFRGDFRRICEVKKAVLHLEAIYFCHGTCYLLKRENMPIKDQLALYQRIELIPQSTTEFFENNRECIINNWPEESALAAKPEILYDALLASEFCVQPERVGYKIDKVSRDIAGAYYTSSDFSAQITYRALESYMDRKRRRAIDSDSFACCNEYENITFLDYSCGCGEFLLAVIQYFDNHVLGYSRKKLATQLRGVDVNPIALMITIARIVSAAEAEDDENLLREVAKNFIVGNPLLHSDKIAPLEVRFDNFALNRLYAETEGINCLELEQQNLVVLGNPPWEKLRFEERAFFRPVCPAIS
-6 AQQAATKWGIS
+6 AIS
-17 KRRVQ
+17 QKNKR
-22 VLCTENRIKNATR
+22 EKEI
-35 IGNMWVVPEDALK
+35 
-48 PADGRVQTHH
+48 
-58 TVESPTARAARTALK
+58 K
-73 KLTVNAYQEINGKLN
+73 KLAVNWL
-88 NPSTSKMV
+88 
-96 FVSLL
+96 
-101 ATTIFC
+101 
-107 DIQNDESSNEKDDVF
+107 
-122 LMISSE
+122 E
-128 LLEIEFKESSR
+128 LLEYYQLLQDDYASVKKEIPKHPLLKV
-139 RSFWEMFSSLVSDFE
+139 SLVGE
-154 KYIYRYADYVDD
+154 
-166 ILSWAYQYVNKLSLD
+166 
-181 SGLESTQFFTEEY
+181 
-194 MIEYLTKG
+194 
-202 IPRTTTASSVYLDP
+202 
-216 ACGGGNF
+216 
-223 LSHILNQLFVLRY
+223 LN
-236 RELDNPIACIENIF
+236 
-250 NALYGYELD
+250 
-259 PNLAAVA
+259 
-266 SVNLKLKALM
+266 
-276 LLAKVQQVS
+276 
-285 TVDWRLFCPNIFTSV
+285 T
-300 EPNGFGFLEA
+300 
-310 DFSTH
+310 
-315 RIRRVADGKRENLES
+315 
-330 MTAVA
+330 
-335 TEIYTNPPFQTVK
+335 
-348 GMASSMKEHL
+348 
-358 KKHFPN
+358 
-364 AKCDLCNAFILQCI
+364 
-378 DKIQTGGTIG
+378 
-388 LVTQSSWMYLDSF
+388 
-401 ENLRRELI
+401 
-409 TNNTIESIADLGSGA
+409 
-424 FYDLS
+424 
-429 GEKANV
+429 
-435 ALVRVTKTPYA
+435 
-446 NACVKV
+446 
-452 LTLRDIPLKEKAAV
+452 
-466 LGKASDSVLLMQQT
+466 
-480 QLFGGEHMAFS
+480 
-491 LSQTTPNTVHAM
+491 
-503 PGKYGDYG
+503 
-511 IPMQGTST
+511 
-519 GDAARLIGYY
+519 
-529 WEHLNDPEWVPVSK
+529 
-543 GGSYSRWCGLNS
+543 

-834 MILALLNS
+834 MILALFNS

>member
-1 MGYIS
+1 MSNQIHIIQNAITTTISEIFRGDFRRICEVKKAVLHLEAIYFCHGTCYLLKRENMPIKDQLALYQRIELIPQSTTEFFENNRECIINNWPEESALAAKPEILYDALLASEFCVQPERVGYKIDKVSRDIAGAYYTSSDFSAQITYRALESYMDRKRRRAIDSDSFACCNEYENITFLDYSCGCGEFLLAVIQYFDNHVLGYSRKKLATQLRGVDVNPIALMITIARIVSAVEAEDDENLLREVAKDFIVGNPLLHSDKIAPLEVRFDNFALNRLYAETEGINCLELEQQNLVVLGNPPWEKLRFEERAFFRPVCPAIS
-6 AQQAATKWGIS
+6 AIS
-17 KRRVQ
+17 QKNKR
-22 VLCTENRIKNATR
+22 EKEI
-35 IGNMWVVPEDALK
+35 
-48 PADGRVQTHH
+48 
-58 TVESPTARAARTALK
+58 K
-73 KLTVNAYQEINGKLN
+73 KLAVNWL
-88 NPSTSKMV
+88 
-96 FVSLL
+96 
-101 ATTIFC
+101 
-107 DIQNDESSNEKDDVF
+107 
-122 LMISSE
+122 E
-128 LLEIEFKESSR
+128 LLEYYQLLQDDYASVKKEIPKHPLLKV
-139 RSFWEMFSSLVSDFE
+139 SLVGE
-154 KYIYRYADYVDD
+154 
-166 ILSWAYQYVNKLSLD
+166 
-181 SGLESTQFFTEEY
+181 
-194 MIEYLTKG
+194 
-202 IPRTTTASSVYLDP
+202 
-216 ACGGGNF
+216 
-223 LSHILNQLFVLRY
+223 LN
-236 RELDNPIACIENIF
+236 
-250 NALYGYELD
+250 
-259 PNLAAVA
+259 
-266 SVNLKLKALM
+266 
-276 LLAKVQQVS
+276 
-285 TVDWRLFCPNIFTSV
+285 T
-300 EPNGFGFLEA
+300 
-310 DFSTH
+310 
-315 RIRRVADGKRENLES
+315 
-330 MTAVA
+330 
-335 TEIYTNPPFQTVK
+335 
-348 GMASSMKEHL
+348 
-358 KKHFPN
+358 
-364 AKCDLCNAFILQCI
+364 
-378 DKIQTGGTIG
+378 
-388 LVTQSSWMYLDSF
+388 
-401 ENLRRELI
+401 
-409 TNNTIESIADLGSGA
+409 
-424 FYDLS
+424 
-429 GEKANV
+429 
-435 ALVRVTKTPYA
+435 
-446 NACVKV
+446 
-452 LTLRDIPLKEKAAV
+452 
-466 LGKASDSVLLMQQT
+466 
-480 QLFGGEHMAFS
+480 
-491 LSQTTPNTVHAM
+491 
-503 PGKYGDYG
+503 
-511 IPMQGTST
+511 
-519 GDAARLIGYY
+519 
-529 WEHLNDPEWVPVSK
+529 
-543 GGSYSRWCGLNS
+543 

-641 KQEQILSSVPIN
+641 KQEQILSSVPIT

-834 MILALLNS
+834 MILALFNS

>member
-1 MGYIS
+1 MSNQIHIIQNAITTTISEIFRGDFRRICEVKKAVLHLEAIYFCHGTCYLLKRENMPIKDQLALYQRIELIPQSTTEFFENNRECIINNWPEESALAAKPEILYDALLASEFCVQPERVGYKIDKVRRDIAGAYYTSSDFSAQITYRALESYMDRKRRRAIDSDSFACCNEYENITFLDYSCGCGEFLLAVIQYFDNHVLGYSRKKLATQLRGVDVNPIALMITIARIVSAVEAEDDENLLREVAKNFIVGNPLLHSDKIAPLEVRFDNFALNRLYAETEGINCLELEQQNLVVLGNPPWEKLRFEERAFFRPVCPAIS
-6 AQQAATKWGIS
+6 AIS
-17 KRRVQ
+17 QKNKR
-22 VLCTENRIKNATR
+22 EKEI
-35 IGNMWVVPEDALK
+35 
-48 PADGRVQTHH
+48 
-58 TVESPTARAARTALK
+58 K
-73 KLTVNAYQEINGKLN
+73 KLAVNWL
-88 NPSTSKMV
+88 
-96 FVSLL
+96 
-101 ATTIFC
+101 
-107 DIQNDESSNEKDDVF
+107 
-122 LMISSE
+122 E
-128 LLEIEFKESSR
+128 LLEYYQLLQDDYASVKKEIPKHPLLKV
-139 RSFWEMFSSLVSDFE
+139 SLVGE
-154 KYIYRYADYVDD
+154 
-166 ILSWAYQYVNKLSLD
+166 
-181 SGLESTQFFTEEY
+181 
-194 MIEYLTKG
+194 
-202 IPRTTTASSVYLDP
+202 
-216 ACGGGNF
+216 
-223 LSHILNQLFVLRY
+223 LN
-236 RELDNPIACIENIF
+236 
-250 NALYGYELD
+250 
-259 PNLAAVA
+259 
-266 SVNLKLKALM
+266 
-276 LLAKVQQVS
+276 
-285 TVDWRLFCPNIFTSV
+285 T
-300 EPNGFGFLEA
+300 
-310 DFSTH
+310 
-315 RIRRVADGKRENLES
+315 
-330 MTAVA
+330 
-335 TEIYTNPPFQTVK
+335 
-348 GMASSMKEHL
+348 
-358 KKHFPN
+358 
-364 AKCDLCNAFILQCI
+364 
-378 DKIQTGGTIG
+378 
-388 LVTQSSWMYLDSF
+388 
-401 ENLRRELI
+401 
-409 TNNTIESIADLGSGA
+409 
-424 FYDLS
+424 
-429 GEKANV
+429 
-435 ALVRVTKTPYA
+435 
-446 NACVKV
+446 
-452 LTLRDIPLKEKAAV
+452 
-466 LGKASDSVLLMQQT
+466 
-480 QLFGGEHMAFS
+480 
-491 LSQTTPNTVHAM
+491 
-503 PGKYGDYG
+503 
-511 IPMQGTST
+511 
-519 GDAARLIGYY
+519 
-529 WEHLNDPEWVPVSK
+529 
-543 GGSYSRWCGLNS
+543 

-572 AAIIVKSALVTST
+572 AAIIAKSALVTST

-683 THRSLSV
+683 THRSLSM

-834 MILALLNS
+834 MILALFNS

>member
-1 MGYIS
+1 MSNQIHIIQNAITTTISEIFRGDFRRICEVKKAVLHLEAIYFCHGTCYLLKRENMPIKDQLALYQRIELIPQSTTEFFENNRECIINNWPEESALAAKPEILYDALLASEFCVQPERVGYKIDKVSRDIAGAYYTSSDFSAQITYRALESYMDRKRRRAIDSDSFACCNEYENITFLDYSCGCGEFLLAVIQYFDNHVLGYSRKKLATQLRGVDVNPIALMITIARIVSAVEAEDDENLLREVAKNFIVGNPLLHSDKIAPLEVRFDNFALNRLYAETEGINCLELEQQNLVVLGNPPWEKLRFEERAFFRPVCPAIS
-6 AQQAATKWGIS
+6 AIS
-17 KRRVQ
+17 QKNKR
-22 VLCTENRIKNATR
+22 EKEI
-35 IGNMWVVPEDALK
+35 
-48 PADGRVQTHH
+48 
-58 TVESPTARAARTALK
+58 K
-73 KLTVNAYQEINGKLN
+73 KLAVNWL
-88 NPSTSKMV
+88 
-96 FVSLL
+96 
-101 ATTIFC
+101 
-107 DIQNDESSNEKDDVF
+107 
-122 LMISSE
+122 E
-128 LLEIEFKESSR
+128 LLEYYQLLQDDYASVKKEIPKHPLLKV
-139 RSFWEMFSSLVSDFE
+139 SLVGE
-154 KYIYRYADYVDD
+154 
-166 ILSWAYQYVNKLSLD
+166 
-181 SGLESTQFFTEEY
+181 
-194 MIEYLTKG
+194 
-202 IPRTTTASSVYLDP
+202 
-216 ACGGGNF
+216 
-223 LSHILNQLFVLRY
+223 LN
-236 RELDNPIACIENIF
+236 
-250 NALYGYELD
+250 
-259 PNLAAVA
+259 
-266 SVNLKLKALM
+266 
-276 LLAKVQQVS
+276 
-285 TVDWRLFCPNIFTSV
+285 T
-300 EPNGFGFLEA
+300 
-310 DFSTH
+310 
-315 RIRRVADGKRENLES
+315 
-330 MTAVA
+330 
-335 TEIYTNPPFQTVK
+335 
-348 GMASSMKEHL
+348 
-358 KKHFPN
+358 
-364 AKCDLCNAFILQCI
+364 
-378 DKIQTGGTIG
+378 
-388 LVTQSSWMYLDSF
+388 
-401 ENLRRELI
+401 
-409 TNNTIESIADLGSGA
+409 
-424 FYDLS
+424 
-429 GEKANV
+429 
-435 ALVRVTKTPYA
+435 
-446 NACVKV
+446 
-452 LTLRDIPLKEKAAV
+452 
-466 LGKASDSVLLMQQT
+466 
-480 QLFGGEHMAFS
+480 
-491 LSQTTPNTVHAM
+491 
-503 PGKYGDYG
+503 
-511 IPMQGTST
+511 
-519 GDAARLIGYY
+519 
-529 WEHLNDPEWVPVSK
+529 
-543 GGSYSRWCGLNS
+543 

-572 AAIIVKSALVTST
+572 AAIIAKSALVTST

-683 THRSLSV
+683 TRRSLSV

-772 RYFIDKKFWESFLD
+772 RYFIDKKFWELFLD

-834 MILALLNS
+834 MILALFNS

>member
-1 MGYIS
+1 MSNQIHIIQNAITTTISEIFRGDFRRICEVKKAVLHLEAIYFCHGTCYLLKRENMPIKDQLALYQRIELIPQSTTEFFENNRECIINNWPEESALAAKPEILYDALLASEFCVQPERVGYKIDKVSRDIAGAYYTSSDFSAQITYRALESYMDRKRRRAIDSDSFACCNEYENITFLDYSCGCGEFLLAVIQYFDNHVLGYSRKKLATQLRGVDVNPIALMITIARIVSAVEAEDDENLLREVAKNFIVGNPLLHSDKIAPLEVRFDNFALNRLYAETEGINCLELEQQNLVVLGNPPWEKLRFEERAFFRPVCPAIS
-6 AQQAATKWGIS
+6 AIS
-17 KRRVQ
+17 QKNKR
-22 VLCTENRIKNATR
+22 EKEI
-35 IGNMWVVPEDALK
+35 
-48 PADGRVQTHH
+48 
-58 TVESPTARAARTALK
+58 K
-73 KLTVNAYQEINGKLN
+73 KLAVNWL
-88 NPSTSKMV
+88 
-96 FVSLL
+96 
-101 ATTIFC
+101 
-107 DIQNDESSNEKDDVF
+107 
-122 LMISSE
+122 E
-128 LLEIEFKESSR
+128 LLEYYQLLQDDYASVKKEIPKHPLLKV
-139 RSFWEMFSSLVSDFE
+139 SLVGE
-154 KYIYRYADYVDD
+154 
-166 ILSWAYQYVNKLSLD
+166 
-181 SGLESTQFFTEEY
+181 
-194 MIEYLTKG
+194 
-202 IPRTTTASSVYLDP
+202 
-216 ACGGGNF
+216 
-223 LSHILNQLFVLRY
+223 LN
-236 RELDNPIACIENIF
+236 
-250 NALYGYELD
+250 
-259 PNLAAVA
+259 
-266 SVNLKLKALM
+266 
-276 LLAKVQQVS
+276 
-285 TVDWRLFCPNIFTSV
+285 T
-300 EPNGFGFLEA
+300 
-310 DFSTH
+310 
-315 RIRRVADGKRENLES
+315 
-330 MTAVA
+330 
-335 TEIYTNPPFQTVK
+335 
-348 GMASSMKEHL
+348 
-358 KKHFPN
+358 
-364 AKCDLCNAFILQCI
+364 
-378 DKIQTGGTIG
+378 
-388 LVTQSSWMYLDSF
+388 
-401 ENLRRELI
+401 
-409 TNNTIESIADLGSGA
+409 
-424 FYDLS
+424 
-429 GEKANV
+429 
-435 ALVRVTKTPYA
+435 
-446 NACVKV
+446 
-452 LTLRDIPLKEKAAV
+452 
-466 LGKASDSVLLMQQT
+466 
-480 QLFGGEHMAFS
+480 
-491 LSQTTPNTVHAM
+491 
-503 PGKYGDYG
+503 
-511 IPMQGTST
+511 
-519 GDAARLIGYY
+519 
-529 WEHLNDPEWVPVSK
+529 
-543 GGSYSRWCGLNS
+543 

-594 VNQGSLSEVFLFD
+594 VNQGSLSEMFLFD

-761 SFVAPKPAPEC
+761 SFVAPKLAPEC

-834 MILALLNS
+834 MILALFNS

>member
-1 MGYIS
+1 MSNQIHIIQNAITTTISEIFRGDFRRICEVKKAVLHLEAIYFCHGTCYLLKRENMPIKDQLALYQRIELIPQSTTEFFENNRECIINNWPEESALAAKPEILYDALLASEFCVQPERVGYKIDKVSRDIAGAYYTSSDFSAQITYRALESYMDRKRRRAIDSDSFACCNEYENITFLDYSCGCGEFLLAVIEYFDNHVLGYSRKKLATQLRGVDVNPIALMITIARIVSAVEAEDDENLLREVAKNFIVGNPLLHSDKIAPLEVRFDNFALNRLYAETEGINCLELEQQNLVVLGNPPWEKLRFEERAFFRPVCPAIS
-6 AQQAATKWGIS
+6 AIS
-17 KRRVQ
+17 QKNKR
-22 VLCTENRIKNATR
+22 EKEI
-35 IGNMWVVPEDALK
+35 
-48 PADGRVQTHH
+48 
-58 TVESPTARAARTALK
+58 K
-73 KLTVNAYQEINGKLN
+73 KLAVNWL
-88 NPSTSKMV
+88 
-96 FVSLL
+96 
-101 ATTIFC
+101 
-107 DIQNDESSNEKDDVF
+107 
-122 LMISSE
+122 E
-128 LLEIEFKESSR
+128 LLEYYQLLQDDYASVKKEIPKHPLLKV
-139 RSFWEMFSSLVSDFE
+139 SLVGE
-154 KYIYRYADYVDD
+154 
-166 ILSWAYQYVNKLSLD
+166 
-181 SGLESTQFFTEEY
+181 
-194 MIEYLTKG
+194 
-202 IPRTTTASSVYLDP
+202 
-216 ACGGGNF
+216 
-223 LSHILNQLFVLRY
+223 LN
-236 RELDNPIACIENIF
+236 
-250 NALYGYELD
+250 
-259 PNLAAVA
+259 
-266 SVNLKLKALM
+266 
-276 LLAKVQQVS
+276 
-285 TVDWRLFCPNIFTSV
+285 T
-300 EPNGFGFLEA
+300 
-310 DFSTH
+310 
-315 RIRRVADGKRENLES
+315 
-330 MTAVA
+330 
-335 TEIYTNPPFQTVK
+335 
-348 GMASSMKEHL
+348 
-358 KKHFPN
+358 
-364 AKCDLCNAFILQCI
+364 
-378 DKIQTGGTIG
+378 
-388 LVTQSSWMYLDSF
+388 
-401 ENLRRELI
+401 
-409 TNNTIESIADLGSGA
+409 
-424 FYDLS
+424 
-429 GEKANV
+429 
-435 ALVRVTKTPYA
+435 
-446 NACVKV
+446 
-452 LTLRDIPLKEKAAV
+452 
-466 LGKASDSVLLMQQT
+466 
-480 QLFGGEHMAFS
+480 
-491 LSQTTPNTVHAM
+491 
-503 PGKYGDYG
+503 
-511 IPMQGTST
+511 
-519 GDAARLIGYY
+519 
-529 WEHLNDPEWVPVSK
+529 
-543 GGSYSRWCGLNS
+543 

-761 SFVAPKPAPEC
+761 SFVAPKLAPEC

-834 MILALLNS
+834 MILALFNS

>member
-1 MGYIS
+1 MSNQIHIIQNAITTTISEIFRGDFRRICEVKKAVLHLEAIYFCHGTCYLLKRENMPIKDQLALYQRIELIPQSTTEFFENNRECIINNWPEESALAAKPEILYDALLASEFCVQPERVGYKIDKVSRDIAGAYYTSSDFSAQITYRALESYMDRKRRRAIDSDSFACCNEYENITFLDYSCGCGEFLLAVIQYFDNHVLGYSRKKLATQLRGVDVNPIALMITIARIVSAVEAEDDENLLREVAKNFIVGNPLLHSDKIAPLEVRFDNFALNRLYAETEGINCLELEQQNLVVLGNPPWEKLRFEERAFFRPVCPAIS
-6 AQQAATKWGIS
+6 AIS
-17 KRRVQ
+17 QKNKR
-22 VLCTENRIKNATR
+22 EKEI
-35 IGNMWVVPEDALK
+35 
-48 PADGRVQTHH
+48 
-58 TVESPTARAARTALK
+58 K
-73 KLTVNAYQEINGKLN
+73 KLAVNWL
-88 NPSTSKMV
+88 
-96 FVSLL
+96 
-101 ATTIFC
+101 
-107 DIQNDESSNEKDDVF
+107 
-122 LMISSE
+122 E
-128 LLEIEFKESSR
+128 LLEYYQLLQDDYASVKKEIPKHPLLKV
-139 RSFWEMFSSLVSDFE
+139 SLVGE
-154 KYIYRYADYVDD
+154 
-166 ILSWAYQYVNKLSLD
+166 
-181 SGLESTQFFTEEY
+181 
-194 MIEYLTKG
+194 
-202 IPRTTTASSVYLDP
+202 
-216 ACGGGNF
+216 
-223 LSHILNQLFVLRY
+223 LN
-236 RELDNPIACIENIF
+236 
-250 NALYGYELD
+250 
-259 PNLAAVA
+259 
-266 SVNLKLKALM
+266 
-276 LLAKVQQVS
+276 
-285 TVDWRLFCPNIFTSV
+285 T
-300 EPNGFGFLEA
+300 
-310 DFSTH
+310 
-315 RIRRVADGKRENLES
+315 
-330 MTAVA
+330 
-335 TEIYTNPPFQTVK
+335 
-348 GMASSMKEHL
+348 
-358 KKHFPN
+358 
-364 AKCDLCNAFILQCI
+364 
-378 DKIQTGGTIG
+378 
-388 LVTQSSWMYLDSF
+388 
-401 ENLRRELI
+401 
-409 TNNTIESIADLGSGA
+409 
-424 FYDLS
+424 
-429 GEKANV
+429 
-435 ALVRVTKTPYA
+435 
-446 NACVKV
+446 
-452 LTLRDIPLKEKAAV
+452 
-466 LGKASDSVLLMQQT
+466 
-480 QLFGGEHMAFS
+480 
-491 LSQTTPNTVHAM
+491 
-503 PGKYGDYG
+503 
-511 IPMQGTST
+511 
-519 GDAARLIGYY
+519 
-529 WEHLNDPEWVPVSK
+529 
-543 GGSYSRWCGLNS
+543 

-572 AAIIVKSALVTST
+572 AAIIAKSALVTST

-607 NREKLFQIDSREKFC
+607 NRENLFQIDSREKFC

-834 MILALLNS
+834 MILALFNS

>member
-1 MGYIS
+1 MSNQIHIIQNAITTTISEIFRGDFRRICEVKKAVLHLEAIYFCHGTCYLLKRENMPIKDQLALYQRIELIPQSTTEFFENNRECIINNWPEESALAAKPEILYDALLASEFCVQPERVGYKIDKVSRDIAGAYYTSSDFSAQITYRALESYMDRKRRRAIDSDSFACCNEYENITFLDYSCGCGEFLLAVIQYFDNHVLGYSRKKLATQLRGVDVNPIALMITIARIVSAVEAEDDENLLREVAKNFIVGNPLLHSDKIAPLEVRFDNFALNRLYAETEGINCLELKQQNLVVLGNPPWEKLRFEERAFFRPVCPAIS
-6 AQQAATKWGIS
+6 AIS
-17 KRRVQ
+17 QKNKR
-22 VLCTENRIKNATR
+22 EKEI
-35 IGNMWVVPEDALK
+35 
-48 PADGRVQTHH
+48 
-58 TVESPTARAARTALK
+58 K
-73 KLTVNAYQEINGKLN
+73 KLAVNWL
-88 NPSTSKMV
+88 
-96 FVSLL
+96 
-101 ATTIFC
+101 
-107 DIQNDESSNEKDDVF
+107 
-122 LMISSE
+122 E
-128 LLEIEFKESSR
+128 LLEYYQLLQDDYASVKKEIPKHPLLKV
-139 RSFWEMFSSLVSDFE
+139 SLVGE
-154 KYIYRYADYVDD
+154 
-166 ILSWAYQYVNKLSLD
+166 
-181 SGLESTQFFTEEY
+181 
-194 MIEYLTKG
+194 
-202 IPRTTTASSVYLDP
+202 
-216 ACGGGNF
+216 
-223 LSHILNQLFVLRY
+223 LN
-236 RELDNPIACIENIF
+236 
-250 NALYGYELD
+250 
-259 PNLAAVA
+259 
-266 SVNLKLKALM
+266 
-276 LLAKVQQVS
+276 
-285 TVDWRLFCPNIFTSV
+285 T
-300 EPNGFGFLEA
+300 
-310 DFSTH
+310 
-315 RIRRVADGKRENLES
+315 
-330 MTAVA
+330 
-335 TEIYTNPPFQTVK
+335 
-348 GMASSMKEHL
+348 
-358 KKHFPN
+358 
-364 AKCDLCNAFILQCI
+364 
-378 DKIQTGGTIG
+378 
-388 LVTQSSWMYLDSF
+388 
-401 ENLRRELI
+401 
-409 TNNTIESIADLGSGA
+409 
-424 FYDLS
+424 
-429 GEKANV
+429 
-435 ALVRVTKTPYA
+435 
-446 NACVKV
+446 
-452 LTLRDIPLKEKAAV
+452 
-466 LGKASDSVLLMQQT
+466 
-480 QLFGGEHMAFS
+480 
-491 LSQTTPNTVHAM
+491 
-503 PGKYGDYG
+503 
-511 IPMQGTST
+511 
-519 GDAARLIGYY
+519 
-529 WEHLNDPEWVPVSK
+529 
-543 GGSYSRWCGLNS
+543 

-572 AAIIVKSALVTST
+572 AAIIAKSALVTST

-834 MILALLNS
+834 MILALFNS

-886 ALDAVRALERLL
+886 ALDAIRALERLL

>member
-1 MGYIS
+1 MSNQIHIIQNAITTTISEIFRGDFRRICEVKKAVLHLEAIYFCHGTCYLLKRENMPIKDQLALYQRIELIPQSTTEFFENNRECIINNWPEESALAAKPEILYDALLASEFCVQPERVGYKIDKVSRDIAGAYYTSSDFSAQITYRALESYMDRKRRRAIDSDSFACCNEYENITFLDYSCGCGEFLLAVIQYFDNHVLGYSRKKLATQLRGVDVNPIALMITIARIVSAVEAEDDENLLREVAKNFIVGNPLLHSDKIAPLEVRFDNFALNRLYAETEGINCLELEQQNLVVLGNPPWEKLRFEERAFFRPVCPAIS
-6 AQQAATKWGIS
+6 AIS
-17 KRRVQ
+17 QKNKR
-22 VLCTENRIKNATR
+22 EKEI
-35 IGNMWVVPEDALK
+35 
-48 PADGRVQTHH
+48 
-58 TVESPTARAARTALK
+58 K
-73 KLTVNAYQEINGKLN
+73 KLAVNWL
-88 NPSTSKMV
+88 
-96 FVSLL
+96 
-101 ATTIFC
+101 
-107 DIQNDESSNEKDDVF
+107 
-122 LMISSE
+122 E
-128 LLEIEFKESSR
+128 LLEYYQLLQDDYASAKKEIPKHP
-139 RSFWEMFSSLVSDFE
+139 LLKVS
-154 KYIYRYADYVDD
+154 
-166 ILSWAYQYVNKLSLD
+166 
-181 SGLESTQFFTEEY
+181 
-194 MIEYLTKG
+194 
-202 IPRTTTASSVYLDP
+202 
-216 ACGGGNF
+216 
-223 LSHILNQLFVLRY
+223 
-236 RELDNPIACIENIF
+236 
-250 NALYGYELD
+250 
-259 PNLAAVA
+259 
-266 SVNLKLKALM
+266 
-276 LLAKVQQVS
+276 
-285 TVDWRLFCPNIFTSV
+285 
-300 EPNGFGFLEA
+300 
-310 DFSTH
+310 
-315 RIRRVADGKRENLES
+315 
-330 MTAVA
+330 
-335 TEIYTNPPFQTVK
+335 
-348 GMASSMKEHL
+348 
-358 KKHFPN
+358 
-364 AKCDLCNAFILQCI
+364 
-378 DKIQTGGTIG
+378 
-388 LVTQSSWMYLDSF
+388 
-401 ENLRRELI
+401 
-409 TNNTIESIADLGSGA
+409 
-424 FYDLS
+424 
-429 GEKANV
+429 
-435 ALVRVTKTPYA
+435 
-446 NACVKV
+446 
-452 LTLRDIPLKEKAAV
+452 
-466 LGKASDSVLLMQQT
+466 
-480 QLFGGEHMAFS
+480 
-491 LSQTTPNTVHAM
+491 
-503 PGKYGDYG
+503 
-511 IPMQGTST
+511 
-519 GDAARLIGYY
+519 LIG
-529 WEHLNDPEWVPVSK
+529 ELNT
-543 GGSYSRWCGLNS
+543 

-761 SFVAPKPAPEC
+761 SFVAPKLAPEC

-834 MILALLNS
+834 MILALFNS

>member
-1 MGYIS
+1 MSNQIHIIQNAITTTISEIFRGDFRRICEVKKAVLHLEAIYFCHGTCYLLKRENMPIKDQLALYQRIELIPQSTTEFFENNRECIINNWPEESALAAKPEILYDALLASEFCVQPERVGYKIDKVSRDIAGAYYTSSDFSAQITYRALESYMDRKRRRAIDSDSFACCNEYENITFLDYSCGCGEFLLAVIQYFDNHVLGYSRKKLATQLRGVDVNPIALMITIARIVSAVEAEDDENLLREVAKNFIVGNPLLHSDKIAPLEVRFDNFALNRLYAETEGINCLELEQQNLVVLGNPPWEKLRFEEQAFFRPVCPAIS
-6 AQQAATKWGIS
+6 AIS
-17 KRRVQ
+17 QKNKR
-22 VLCTENRIKNATR
+22 EKEI
-35 IGNMWVVPEDALK
+35 
-48 PADGRVQTHH
+48 
-58 TVESPTARAARTALK
+58 K
-73 KLTVNAYQEINGKLN
+73 KLAVNWL
-88 NPSTSKMV
+88 
-96 FVSLL
+96 
-101 ATTIFC
+101 
-107 DIQNDESSNEKDDVF
+107 
-122 LMISSE
+122 E
-128 LLEIEFKESSR
+128 LLEYYQLLQDDYASVKKEIPKHPLLKV
-139 RSFWEMFSSLVSDFE
+139 SLVGE
-154 KYIYRYADYVDD
+154 
-166 ILSWAYQYVNKLSLD
+166 
-181 SGLESTQFFTEEY
+181 
-194 MIEYLTKG
+194 
-202 IPRTTTASSVYLDP
+202 
-216 ACGGGNF
+216 
-223 LSHILNQLFVLRY
+223 LN
-236 RELDNPIACIENIF
+236 
-250 NALYGYELD
+250 
-259 PNLAAVA
+259 
-266 SVNLKLKALM
+266 
-276 LLAKVQQVS
+276 
-285 TVDWRLFCPNIFTSV
+285 T
-300 EPNGFGFLEA
+300 
-310 DFSTH
+310 
-315 RIRRVADGKRENLES
+315 
-330 MTAVA
+330 
-335 TEIYTNPPFQTVK
+335 
-348 GMASSMKEHL
+348 
-358 KKHFPN
+358 
-364 AKCDLCNAFILQCI
+364 
-378 DKIQTGGTIG
+378 
-388 LVTQSSWMYLDSF
+388 
-401 ENLRRELI
+401 
-409 TNNTIESIADLGSGA
+409 
-424 FYDLS
+424 
-429 GEKANV
+429 
-435 ALVRVTKTPYA
+435 
-446 NACVKV
+446 
-452 LTLRDIPLKEKAAV
+452 
-466 LGKASDSVLLMQQT
+466 
-480 QLFGGEHMAFS
+480 
-491 LSQTTPNTVHAM
+491 
-503 PGKYGDYG
+503 
-511 IPMQGTST
+511 
-519 GDAARLIGYY
+519 
-529 WEHLNDPEWVPVSK
+529 
-543 GGSYSRWCGLNS
+543 

-834 MILALLNS
+834 MILALFNS

-952 SFKA
+952 SFKACLKSKLWNTSSHVKA

>member
-1 MGYIS
+1 MSNQIHIIQNAITTTISEIFRGDFRRICEVKKAVLHLEAIYFCHGTCYLLKRENMPIKDQLALYQRIELIPQSTTEFFENNRECIINNWPEESALAAKPEILYDALLASEFCVQPERVGYKIDKVSRDIAGAYYTSSDFSAQITYRALESYMDRKRRRAIDSDSFACCNEYENITFLDYSCGCGEFLLAVIQYFDNHVLGYSRKKLATQLRGVDVNPIALMITIARIVSAVEAEDDENLLREVAKNFIVGNPLLHSDKIAPLEVRFDNFALNRLYAETEGINCLELEQQNLVVLGNPPWEKLRFEERAFFRPVCPAIS
-6 AQQAATKWGIS
+6 AIS
-17 KRRVQ
+17 QKNKR
-22 VLCTENRIKNATR
+22 EKEI
-35 IGNMWVVPEDALK
+35 
-48 PADGRVQTHH
+48 
-58 TVESPTARAARTALK
+58 K
-73 KLTVNAYQEINGKLN
+73 KLAVNWL
-88 NPSTSKMV
+88 
-96 FVSLL
+96 
-101 ATTIFC
+101 
-107 DIQNDESSNEKDDVF
+107 
-122 LMISSE
+122 E
-128 LLEIEFKESSR
+128 LLEYYQLLQGDYASVKKEIPKHPLLKV
-139 RSFWEMFSSLVSDFE
+139 SLVGE
-154 KYIYRYADYVDD
+154 
-166 ILSWAYQYVNKLSLD
+166 
-181 SGLESTQFFTEEY
+181 
-194 MIEYLTKG
+194 
-202 IPRTTTASSVYLDP
+202 
-216 ACGGGNF
+216 
-223 LSHILNQLFVLRY
+223 LN
-236 RELDNPIACIENIF
+236 
-250 NALYGYELD
+250 
-259 PNLAAVA
+259 
-266 SVNLKLKALM
+266 
-276 LLAKVQQVS
+276 
-285 TVDWRLFCPNIFTSV
+285 T
-300 EPNGFGFLEA
+300 
-310 DFSTH
+310 
-315 RIRRVADGKRENLES
+315 
-330 MTAVA
+330 
-335 TEIYTNPPFQTVK
+335 
-348 GMASSMKEHL
+348 
-358 KKHFPN
+358 
-364 AKCDLCNAFILQCI
+364 
-378 DKIQTGGTIG
+378 
-388 LVTQSSWMYLDSF
+388 
-401 ENLRRELI
+401 
-409 TNNTIESIADLGSGA
+409 
-424 FYDLS
+424 
-429 GEKANV
+429 
-435 ALVRVTKTPYA
+435 
-446 NACVKV
+446 
-452 LTLRDIPLKEKAAV
+452 
-466 LGKASDSVLLMQQT
+466 
-480 QLFGGEHMAFS
+480 
-491 LSQTTPNTVHAM
+491 
-503 PGKYGDYG
+503 
-511 IPMQGTST
+511 
-519 GDAARLIGYY
+519 
-529 WEHLNDPEWVPVSK
+529 
-543 GGSYSRWCGLNS
+543 

-834 MILALLNS
+834 MILALFNS

>member
-1 MGYIS
+1 MSNQIHIIQNAITTTISEIFRGDFRRICEVKKAVLHLEAIYFCHGTCYLLKRENMPIKDQLALYQRIELIPQSTTEFFENNRECIINNWPEESALAAKPEILYDALLASEFCVQPERVGYKIDKVSRDIAGAYYTSSDFSAQITYRALESYMDRKRRRAIDSDSFACCNEYENITFLDYSCGCGEFLLAVIQYFDNHVLGYSRKKLATQLRGVDVNPIALMITIARIVSAVEAEDDENLLREVAKNFIVGNPLLHSDKMAPLEVRFDNFALNRLYAETEGINCLELEQQNLVVLGNPPWEKLRIEERAFFRPVCPAIS
-6 AQQAATKWGIS
+6 AIS
-17 KRRVQ
+17 QKNKR
-22 VLCTENRIKNATR
+22 EKEI
-35 IGNMWVVPEDALK
+35 
-48 PADGRVQTHH
+48 
-58 TVESPTARAARTALK
+58 K
-73 KLTVNAYQEINGKLN
+73 KLAVNWL
-88 NPSTSKMV
+88 
-96 FVSLL
+96 
-101 ATTIFC
+101 
-107 DIQNDESSNEKDDVF
+107 
-122 LMISSE
+122 E
-128 LLEIEFKESSR
+128 LLEYYQLLQDDYASVKKEIPKHPLLKV
-139 RSFWEMFSSLVSDFE
+139 SLVGE
-154 KYIYRYADYVDD
+154 
-166 ILSWAYQYVNKLSLD
+166 
-181 SGLESTQFFTEEY
+181 
-194 MIEYLTKG
+194 
-202 IPRTTTASSVYLDP
+202 
-216 ACGGGNF
+216 
-223 LSHILNQLFVLRY
+223 LN
-236 RELDNPIACIENIF
+236 
-250 NALYGYELD
+250 
-259 PNLAAVA
+259 
-266 SVNLKLKALM
+266 
-276 LLAKVQQVS
+276 
-285 TVDWRLFCPNIFTSV
+285 T
-300 EPNGFGFLEA
+300 
-310 DFSTH
+310 
-315 RIRRVADGKRENLES
+315 
-330 MTAVA
+330 
-335 TEIYTNPPFQTVK
+335 
-348 GMASSMKEHL
+348 
-358 KKHFPN
+358 
-364 AKCDLCNAFILQCI
+364 
-378 DKIQTGGTIG
+378 
-388 LVTQSSWMYLDSF
+388 
-401 ENLRRELI
+401 
-409 TNNTIESIADLGSGA
+409 
-424 FYDLS
+424 
-429 GEKANV
+429 
-435 ALVRVTKTPYA
+435 
-446 NACVKV
+446 
-452 LTLRDIPLKEKAAV
+452 
-466 LGKASDSVLLMQQT
+466 
-480 QLFGGEHMAFS
+480 
-491 LSQTTPNTVHAM
+491 
-503 PGKYGDYG
+503 
-511 IPMQGTST
+511 
-519 GDAARLIGYY
+519 
-529 WEHLNDPEWVPVSK
+529 
-543 GGSYSRWCGLNS
+543 

-683 THRSLSV
+683 THKSLSV

-715 KSEKTRVPIYE
+715 KSKKTRVPIYE

-834 MILALLNS
+834 MILALFNS

>member
-1 MGYIS
+1 MSNQIHIIQNAITTTISEIFRGDFRRICEVKKAVLHLEAIYFCHGTCYLLKRENMPIKDQLALYQRIELIPQSTTEFFENNRECIINNWPEESALAAKPEILYDALLASEFCVQPERVGYKIDKVSRDIAGAYYTSSDFSAQITYRALESYMDRKRRRAIDSDSFACCNEYENITFLDYSCGCGEFLLAVIQYFDNHVLGYSRKKLATQLRGVDVNPIALMITIARIVSAVEAEDDENLLREVAKNFIVGNPLLHSDKIAPLEVRFDNFALNRLYAETEGINCLELEQQNLVVLGNPPWEKLRFEERAFFRPVCPAIS
-6 AQQAATKWGIS
+6 AIS
-17 KRRVQ
+17 QKNKR
-22 VLCTENRIKNATR
+22 EKEI
-35 IGNMWVVPEDALK
+35 
-48 PADGRVQTHH
+48 
-58 TVESPTARAARTALK
+58 K
-73 KLTVNAYQEINGKLN
+73 KLAVNWL
-88 NPSTSKMV
+88 
-96 FVSLL
+96 
-101 ATTIFC
+101 
-107 DIQNDESSNEKDDVF
+107 
-122 LMISSE
+122 E
-128 LLEIEFKESSR
+128 LLEYYQLLQDDYASAKKEIPKHPLLKV
-139 RSFWEMFSSLVSDFE
+139 SLVGE
-154 KYIYRYADYVDD
+154 
-166 ILSWAYQYVNKLSLD
+166 
-181 SGLESTQFFTEEY
+181 
-194 MIEYLTKG
+194 
-202 IPRTTTASSVYLDP
+202 
-216 ACGGGNF
+216 
-223 LSHILNQLFVLRY
+223 LN
-236 RELDNPIACIENIF
+236 
-250 NALYGYELD
+250 
-259 PNLAAVA
+259 
-266 SVNLKLKALM
+266 
-276 LLAKVQQVS
+276 
-285 TVDWRLFCPNIFTSV
+285 T
-300 EPNGFGFLEA
+300 
-310 DFSTH
+310 
-315 RIRRVADGKRENLES
+315 
-330 MTAVA
+330 
-335 TEIYTNPPFQTVK
+335 
-348 GMASSMKEHL
+348 
-358 KKHFPN
+358 
-364 AKCDLCNAFILQCI
+364 
-378 DKIQTGGTIG
+378 
-388 LVTQSSWMYLDSF
+388 
-401 ENLRRELI
+401 
-409 TNNTIESIADLGSGA
+409 
-424 FYDLS
+424 
-429 GEKANV
+429 
-435 ALVRVTKTPYA
+435 
-446 NACVKV
+446 
-452 LTLRDIPLKEKAAV
+452 
-466 LGKASDSVLLMQQT
+466 
-480 QLFGGEHMAFS
+480 
-491 LSQTTPNTVHAM
+491 
-503 PGKYGDYG
+503 
-511 IPMQGTST
+511 
-519 GDAARLIGYY
+519 
-529 WEHLNDPEWVPVSK
+529 
-543 GGSYSRWCGLNS
+543 

-670 NVADSKEFSFLLR
+670 NVADSREFSFLLR

-761 SFVAPKPAPEC
+761 SFVTPKPAPEC

-834 MILALLNS
+834 MILALFNS

-868 PFREAWNSMVT
+868 PFREAWNSIVT

>member
-1 MGYIS
+1 MSNQIHIIQNAITTTISEIFRGEFRRICEVKKAVLHLEAIYFCHGTCYLLKRENMPIKDQLALYQRIELIPQSTTEFFENNRECIINNWPEESALAAKPEILYDALLASEFCVQPERVGYKIDKVSRDIAGAYYTSSDFSAQITYRALESYMDRKRRRAIDSDSFACCNEYENITFLDYSCGCGEFLLAVIQYFDNHVLGYSRKKLATQLRGVDVNPIALMITIARIVSAVEAEDDENLLREVAKNFIVGNPLLHSDKIAPLEVRFDNFALNRLYAETEGINCLELEQQNLVVLGNPPWEKLRFEERAFFRPVCPAIS
-6 AQQAATKWGIS
+6 AIS
-17 KRRVQ
+17 QKNKR
-22 VLCTENRIKNATR
+22 EKEI
-35 IGNMWVVPEDALK
+35 
-48 PADGRVQTHH
+48 
-58 TVESPTARAARTALK
+58 K
-73 KLTVNAYQEINGKLN
+73 KLAVNWL
-88 NPSTSKMV
+88 
-96 FVSLL
+96 
-101 ATTIFC
+101 
-107 DIQNDESSNEKDDVF
+107 
-122 LMISSE
+122 E
-128 LLEIEFKESSR
+128 LLEYYQLLQDDYASVKKEIPKHPLLKV
-139 RSFWEMFSSLVSDFE
+139 SLVGE
-154 KYIYRYADYVDD
+154 
-166 ILSWAYQYVNKLSLD
+166 
-181 SGLESTQFFTEEY
+181 
-194 MIEYLTKG
+194 
-202 IPRTTTASSVYLDP
+202 
-216 ACGGGNF
+216 
-223 LSHILNQLFVLRY
+223 LN
-236 RELDNPIACIENIF
+236 
-250 NALYGYELD
+250 
-259 PNLAAVA
+259 
-266 SVNLKLKALM
+266 
-276 LLAKVQQVS
+276 
-285 TVDWRLFCPNIFTSV
+285 T
-300 EPNGFGFLEA
+300 
-310 DFSTH
+310 
-315 RIRRVADGKRENLES
+315 
-330 MTAVA
+330 
-335 TEIYTNPPFQTVK
+335 
-348 GMASSMKEHL
+348 
-358 KKHFPN
+358 
-364 AKCDLCNAFILQCI
+364 
-378 DKIQTGGTIG
+378 
-388 LVTQSSWMYLDSF
+388 
-401 ENLRRELI
+401 
-409 TNNTIESIADLGSGA
+409 
-424 FYDLS
+424 
-429 GEKANV
+429 
-435 ALVRVTKTPYA
+435 
-446 NACVKV
+446 
-452 LTLRDIPLKEKAAV
+452 
-466 LGKASDSVLLMQQT
+466 
-480 QLFGGEHMAFS
+480 
-491 LSQTTPNTVHAM
+491 
-503 PGKYGDYG
+503 
-511 IPMQGTST
+511 
-519 GDAARLIGYY
+519 
-529 WEHLNDPEWVPVSK
+529 
-543 GGSYSRWCGLNS
+543 

-690 FAKEFPKCHFGRLVH
+690 FAKEFSKCHFGRLVH

-834 MILALLNS
+834 MILALFNS

>member
-1 MGYIS
+1 MSNQIHIIQNAITTTISEIFRGDFRRICEVKKAVLHLEAIYFCHGTCYLLKRENMPIKDQLALYQRIELIPQSTTEFFENNRECIINNWPEESALAAKPEILYDALLASEFCVQPERVGYKIDKVSRDIAGAYYTSSDFSAQITYRALESYMDRKRRRAIDSDSFACCNEYENITFLDYSCGCGEFLLAVIQYFDNHVLGYSRKKLATQLRGVDVNPIALMITIARIVSAVEAEDDENLLREVAKNFIVGNPLLHSDKIAPLEVRFDNFALNRLYAETEGINCLELEQQNLVVLGNPPWEKLRFEERAFFRPVCPAIS
-6 AQQAATKWGIS
+6 AIS
-17 KRRVQ
+17 QKNKR
-22 VLCTENRIKNATR
+22 EKEI
-35 IGNMWVVPEDALK
+35 
-48 PADGRVQTHH
+48 
-58 TVESPTARAARTALK
+58 K
-73 KLTVNAYQEINGKLN
+73 KLAVNWL
-88 NPSTSKMV
+88 
-96 FVSLL
+96 
-101 ATTIFC
+101 
-107 DIQNDESSNEKDDVF
+107 
-122 LMISSE
+122 E
-128 LLEIEFKESSR
+128 LLEYYQLLQDDYASVKKEIPKHPLLKV
-139 RSFWEMFSSLVSDFE
+139 SLVGE
-154 KYIYRYADYVDD
+154 
-166 ILSWAYQYVNKLSLD
+166 
-181 SGLESTQFFTEEY
+181 
-194 MIEYLTKG
+194 
-202 IPRTTTASSVYLDP
+202 
-216 ACGGGNF
+216 
-223 LSHILNQLFVLRY
+223 LN
-236 RELDNPIACIENIF
+236 
-250 NALYGYELD
+250 
-259 PNLAAVA
+259 
-266 SVNLKLKALM
+266 
-276 LLAKVQQVS
+276 
-285 TVDWRLFCPNIFTSV
+285 T
-300 EPNGFGFLEA
+300 
-310 DFSTH
+310 
-315 RIRRVADGKRENLES
+315 
-330 MTAVA
+330 
-335 TEIYTNPPFQTVK
+335 
-348 GMASSMKEHL
+348 
-358 KKHFPN
+358 
-364 AKCDLCNAFILQCI
+364 
-378 DKIQTGGTIG
+378 
-388 LVTQSSWMYLDSF
+388 
-401 ENLRRELI
+401 
-409 TNNTIESIADLGSGA
+409 
-424 FYDLS
+424 
-429 GEKANV
+429 
-435 ALVRVTKTPYA
+435 
-446 NACVKV
+446 
-452 LTLRDIPLKEKAAV
+452 
-466 LGKASDSVLLMQQT
+466 
-480 QLFGGEHMAFS
+480 
-491 LSQTTPNTVHAM
+491 
-503 PGKYGDYG
+503 
-511 IPMQGTST
+511 
-519 GDAARLIGYY
+519 
-529 WEHLNDPEWVPVSK
+529 
-543 GGSYSRWCGLNS
+543 

-834 MILALLNS
+834 MILALFNS

-907 LWDGVPEIK
+907 LWDGVSEIK

>member
-1 MGYIS
+1 MSNQIHIIQNAITTTISEIFRGDFRRICEVKKAVLHLEAIYFCHGTCYLLKRENMPIKDQLALYQRIELIPQSTTEFFENNRECIINNWPEESALAAKPEILYDALLASEFCVQPERVGYKIDKVSRDIAGAYYTSSDFSAQITYRALESYMDRKRRRAIDSNSFACCNEYENITFLDYSCGCGEFLLAVIQYFDNHVLGYSRKKLATQLRGVDVNPIALMITIARIVSAVEAEDDENLLREVAKDFIVGNPLLHSDKIAPLEVRFDNFALNRLYAETEGINCLELEQQNLVVLGNPPWEKLRFEERAFFRPVCPAIS
-6 AQQAATKWGIS
+6 AIS
-17 KRRVQ
+17 QKNKR
-22 VLCTENRIKNATR
+22 EKEI
-35 IGNMWVVPEDALK
+35 
-48 PADGRVQTHH
+48 
-58 TVESPTARAARTALK
+58 K
-73 KLTVNAYQEINGKLN
+73 KLAVNWL
-88 NPSTSKMV
+88 
-96 FVSLL
+96 
-101 ATTIFC
+101 
-107 DIQNDESSNEKDDVF
+107 
-122 LMISSE
+122 E
-128 LLEIEFKESSR
+128 LLEYYQLLQDDYASVKKEIPKHPLLKV
-139 RSFWEMFSSLVSDFE
+139 SLVGE
-154 KYIYRYADYVDD
+154 
-166 ILSWAYQYVNKLSLD
+166 
-181 SGLESTQFFTEEY
+181 
-194 MIEYLTKG
+194 
-202 IPRTTTASSVYLDP
+202 
-216 ACGGGNF
+216 
-223 LSHILNQLFVLRY
+223 LN
-236 RELDNPIACIENIF
+236 
-250 NALYGYELD
+250 
-259 PNLAAVA
+259 
-266 SVNLKLKALM
+266 
-276 LLAKVQQVS
+276 
-285 TVDWRLFCPNIFTSV
+285 T
-300 EPNGFGFLEA
+300 
-310 DFSTH
+310 
-315 RIRRVADGKRENLES
+315 
-330 MTAVA
+330 
-335 TEIYTNPPFQTVK
+335 
-348 GMASSMKEHL
+348 
-358 KKHFPN
+358 
-364 AKCDLCNAFILQCI
+364 
-378 DKIQTGGTIG
+378 
-388 LVTQSSWMYLDSF
+388 
-401 ENLRRELI
+401 
-409 TNNTIESIADLGSGA
+409 
-424 FYDLS
+424 
-429 GEKANV
+429 
-435 ALVRVTKTPYA
+435 
-446 NACVKV
+446 
-452 LTLRDIPLKEKAAV
+452 
-466 LGKASDSVLLMQQT
+466 
-480 QLFGGEHMAFS
+480 
-491 LSQTTPNTVHAM
+491 
-503 PGKYGDYG
+503 
-511 IPMQGTST
+511 
-519 GDAARLIGYY
+519 
-529 WEHLNDPEWVPVSK
+529 
-543 GGSYSRWCGLNS
+543 

-641 KQEQILSSVPIN
+641 KQEQILSSVPIT

-834 MILALLNS
+834 MILALFNS

>member
-1 MGYIS
+1 MSNQIHIIQNAITTTISEIFRGDFRRICEVKKAVVHLEAIYFCHGTCYLLKRENMPIKDQLALYQRIELIPQSTTEFFENNRECIINNWPEESALAAKPEILYDALLASEFCVQPERVGYKIDKVSRDIAGAYYTSSDFSAQITYRALESYMDRKRRRAIDSDSFACCNEYENITFLDYSCGCGEFLLAVIQYFDNHVLGYSRKKLATQLRGVDVNPIALMITIARIVSAVEAEDDENLLREVAKNFIVGNPLLHSDKIAPLEVRFDNFALNRLYAETEGINCLELEQQNLVVLGNPPWEKLRFEERAFFRPVCPAIS
-6 AQQAATKWGIS
+6 AIS
-17 KRRVQ
+17 QKNKR
-22 VLCTENRIKNATR
+22 EKEI
-35 IGNMWVVPEDALK
+35 
-48 PADGRVQTHH
+48 
-58 TVESPTARAARTALK
+58 K
-73 KLTVNAYQEINGKLN
+73 KLAVNWL
-88 NPSTSKMV
+88 
-96 FVSLL
+96 
-101 ATTIFC
+101 
-107 DIQNDESSNEKDDVF
+107 
-122 LMISSE
+122 E
-128 LLEIEFKESSR
+128 LLEYYQLLQDDYASVKKEIPKHPLLKV
-139 RSFWEMFSSLVSDFE
+139 SLVGE
-154 KYIYRYADYVDD
+154 
-166 ILSWAYQYVNKLSLD
+166 
-181 SGLESTQFFTEEY
+181 
-194 MIEYLTKG
+194 
-202 IPRTTTASSVYLDP
+202 
-216 ACGGGNF
+216 
-223 LSHILNQLFVLRY
+223 LN
-236 RELDNPIACIENIF
+236 
-250 NALYGYELD
+250 
-259 PNLAAVA
+259 
-266 SVNLKLKALM
+266 
-276 LLAKVQQVS
+276 
-285 TVDWRLFCPNIFTSV
+285 T
-300 EPNGFGFLEA
+300 
-310 DFSTH
+310 
-315 RIRRVADGKRENLES
+315 
-330 MTAVA
+330 
-335 TEIYTNPPFQTVK
+335 
-348 GMASSMKEHL
+348 
-358 KKHFPN
+358 
-364 AKCDLCNAFILQCI
+364 
-378 DKIQTGGTIG
+378 
-388 LVTQSSWMYLDSF
+388 
-401 ENLRRELI
+401 
-409 TNNTIESIADLGSGA
+409 
-424 FYDLS
+424 
-429 GEKANV
+429 
-435 ALVRVTKTPYA
+435 
-446 NACVKV
+446 
-452 LTLRDIPLKEKAAV
+452 
-466 LGKASDSVLLMQQT
+466 
-480 QLFGGEHMAFS
+480 
-491 LSQTTPNTVHAM
+491 
-503 PGKYGDYG
+503 
-511 IPMQGTST
+511 
-519 GDAARLIGYY
+519 
-529 WEHLNDPEWVPVSK
+529 
-543 GGSYSRWCGLNS
+543 

-834 MILALLNS
+834 MILALFNS

>member
-1 MGYIS
+1 MSNQIHIIQNAITTTISEIFRGDFRRICEVKKAVLHLEAIYFCHGTCYLLKRENMPIKDQLALYQRIELIPQSTTEFFENNRECIINNWPEESALAAKPEILYDALLASEFCVQSERVGYKIDKVSRDIAGAYYTSSDFSAQITYRALESYMDRKRRRAIDSDSFTCCNEYENITFLDYSCGCGEFLLAVIQYFDNHVLGYSRKKLATQLRGVDVNPIALMITIARIVSAVEAEDDENLLREVAKNFIVGNPLLHSDKIAPLEVRFDNFALNRLYAETEGINCLELEQQNLVVLGNPPWEELRFEERAFFRPVCPAIS
-6 AQQAATKWGIS
+6 AIS
-17 KRRVQ
+17 QKNKR
-22 VLCTENRIKNATR
+22 EKEI
-35 IGNMWVVPEDALK
+35 
-48 PADGRVQTHH
+48 
-58 TVESPTARAARTALK
+58 K
-73 KLTVNAYQEINGKLN
+73 KLAVNWL
-88 NPSTSKMV
+88 
-96 FVSLL
+96 
-101 ATTIFC
+101 
-107 DIQNDESSNEKDDVF
+107 
-122 LMISSE
+122 E
-128 LLEIEFKESSR
+128 LLEYYQLLQDDYASVKKEIPKHPLLKV
-139 RSFWEMFSSLVSDFE
+139 SLVGE
-154 KYIYRYADYVDD
+154 
-166 ILSWAYQYVNKLSLD
+166 
-181 SGLESTQFFTEEY
+181 
-194 MIEYLTKG
+194 
-202 IPRTTTASSVYLDP
+202 
-216 ACGGGNF
+216 
-223 LSHILNQLFVLRY
+223 LN
-236 RELDNPIACIENIF
+236 
-250 NALYGYELD
+250 
-259 PNLAAVA
+259 
-266 SVNLKLKALM
+266 
-276 LLAKVQQVS
+276 
-285 TVDWRLFCPNIFTSV
+285 T
-300 EPNGFGFLEA
+300 
-310 DFSTH
+310 
-315 RIRRVADGKRENLES
+315 
-330 MTAVA
+330 
-335 TEIYTNPPFQTVK
+335 
-348 GMASSMKEHL
+348 
-358 KKHFPN
+358 
-364 AKCDLCNAFILQCI
+364 
-378 DKIQTGGTIG
+378 
-388 LVTQSSWMYLDSF
+388 
-401 ENLRRELI
+401 
-409 TNNTIESIADLGSGA
+409 
-424 FYDLS
+424 
-429 GEKANV
+429 
-435 ALVRVTKTPYA
+435 
-446 NACVKV
+446 
-452 LTLRDIPLKEKAAV
+452 
-466 LGKASDSVLLMQQT
+466 
-480 QLFGGEHMAFS
+480 
-491 LSQTTPNTVHAM
+491 
-503 PGKYGDYG
+503 
-511 IPMQGTST
+511 
-519 GDAARLIGYY
+519 
-529 WEHLNDPEWVPVSK
+529 
-543 GGSYSRWCGLNS
+543 

-834 MILALLNS
+834 MILALFNS

>member
-1 MGYIS
+1 MSNQIHIIQNAITTTISEIFRGDFRRICEVKKAVLHLEAIYFCHGTCYLLKRENMPIKDQLALYQRIELIPQSTTEFFENNRECIINNWPEESALAANPEILYDALLASEFCVQPERVGYKIDKVSRDIAGAYYTSSDFSAQITYRALESYMDRKRRRAIDSDSFACCNEYENITFLDYSCGCGEFLLAVIQYFDNHVLGYSRKKLATQLRGVDVNPIALMITIARIVSAVEAEDDENLLREVAKNFIVGNPLLHSDKIAPLEVRFDNFALNRLYAETEGINCLELEQQNLVVLGNPPWEKLRFEERAFFRPVCPAIS
-6 AQQAATKWGIS
+6 AIS
-17 KRRVQ
+17 QKNKR
-22 VLCTENRIKNATR
+22 EKEI
-35 IGNMWVVPEDALK
+35 
-48 PADGRVQTHH
+48 
-58 TVESPTARAARTALK
+58 K
-73 KLTVNAYQEINGKLN
+73 KLAVNWL
-88 NPSTSKMV
+88 
-96 FVSLL
+96 
-101 ATTIFC
+101 
-107 DIQNDESSNEKDDVF
+107 
-122 LMISSE
+122 E
-128 LLEIEFKESSR
+128 LLEYYQLLQDDYASVKKEIPKHPLLKV
-139 RSFWEMFSSLVSDFE
+139 SLVGE
-154 KYIYRYADYVDD
+154 
-166 ILSWAYQYVNKLSLD
+166 
-181 SGLESTQFFTEEY
+181 
-194 MIEYLTKG
+194 
-202 IPRTTTASSVYLDP
+202 
-216 ACGGGNF
+216 
-223 LSHILNQLFVLRY
+223 LN
-236 RELDNPIACIENIF
+236 
-250 NALYGYELD
+250 
-259 PNLAAVA
+259 
-266 SVNLKLKALM
+266 
-276 LLAKVQQVS
+276 
-285 TVDWRLFCPNIFTSV
+285 T
-300 EPNGFGFLEA
+300 
-310 DFSTH
+310 
-315 RIRRVADGKRENLES
+315 
-330 MTAVA
+330 
-335 TEIYTNPPFQTVK
+335 
-348 GMASSMKEHL
+348 
-358 KKHFPN
+358 
-364 AKCDLCNAFILQCI
+364 
-378 DKIQTGGTIG
+378 
-388 LVTQSSWMYLDSF
+388 
-401 ENLRRELI
+401 
-409 TNNTIESIADLGSGA
+409 
-424 FYDLS
+424 
-429 GEKANV
+429 
-435 ALVRVTKTPYA
+435 
-446 NACVKV
+446 
-452 LTLRDIPLKEKAAV
+452 
-466 LGKASDSVLLMQQT
+466 
-480 QLFGGEHMAFS
+480 
-491 LSQTTPNTVHAM
+491 
-503 PGKYGDYG
+503 
-511 IPMQGTST
+511 
-519 GDAARLIGYY
+519 
-529 WEHLNDPEWVPVSK
+529 
-543 GGSYSRWCGLNS
+543 

-761 SFVAPKPAPEC
+761 SFVAPKLAPEC

-834 MILALLNS
+834 MILALFNS

>member
-1 MGYIS
+1 MSNQIHIIQNAITTTISEIFRGDFRRICEVKKAVFHLEAIYFCHGTCYLLKRENMPIKDQLALYQRIELIPQSTTEFFENNRECIINNWPEESALAAKPEILYDALLASEFCVQPERVGYKIDKVSRDIAGAYYTSSDFSAQITYRALESYMDRKRRRAIDSDSFACCNEYENITFLDYSCGCGEFLLAVIQYFDNHVLGYSRKKLATQLRGVDVNPIALMITIARIVSAVEAEDDENLLREVAKNFIVGNPLLHSDKIAPLEVRFDNFALNRLYAETEGINCLELEQQNLVVLGNPPWEKLRFEERAFFRPVCPAIS
-6 AQQAATKWGIS
+6 AIS
-17 KRRVQ
+17 QKNKR
-22 VLCTENRIKNATR
+22 EKEI
-35 IGNMWVVPEDALK
+35 
-48 PADGRVQTHH
+48 
-58 TVESPTARAARTALK
+58 K
-73 KLTVNAYQEINGKLN
+73 KLAVNWL
-88 NPSTSKMV
+88 
-96 FVSLL
+96 
-101 ATTIFC
+101 
-107 DIQNDESSNEKDDVF
+107 
-122 LMISSE
+122 E
-128 LLEIEFKESSR
+128 LLEYYQLLQDDYASVKKEIPKHPLLKV
-139 RSFWEMFSSLVSDFE
+139 SLVGE
-154 KYIYRYADYVDD
+154 
-166 ILSWAYQYVNKLSLD
+166 
-181 SGLESTQFFTEEY
+181 
-194 MIEYLTKG
+194 
-202 IPRTTTASSVYLDP
+202 
-216 ACGGGNF
+216 
-223 LSHILNQLFVLRY
+223 LN
-236 RELDNPIACIENIF
+236 
-250 NALYGYELD
+250 
-259 PNLAAVA
+259 
-266 SVNLKLKALM
+266 
-276 LLAKVQQVS
+276 
-285 TVDWRLFCPNIFTSV
+285 T
-300 EPNGFGFLEA
+300 
-310 DFSTH
+310 
-315 RIRRVADGKRENLES
+315 
-330 MTAVA
+330 
-335 TEIYTNPPFQTVK
+335 
-348 GMASSMKEHL
+348 
-358 KKHFPN
+358 
-364 AKCDLCNAFILQCI
+364 
-378 DKIQTGGTIG
+378 
-388 LVTQSSWMYLDSF
+388 
-401 ENLRRELI
+401 
-409 TNNTIESIADLGSGA
+409 
-424 FYDLS
+424 
-429 GEKANV
+429 
-435 ALVRVTKTPYA
+435 
-446 NACVKV
+446 
-452 LTLRDIPLKEKAAV
+452 
-466 LGKASDSVLLMQQT
+466 
-480 QLFGGEHMAFS
+480 
-491 LSQTTPNTVHAM
+491 
-503 PGKYGDYG
+503 
-511 IPMQGTST
+511 
-519 GDAARLIGYY
+519 
-529 WEHLNDPEWVPVSK
+529 
-543 GGSYSRWCGLNS
+543 

-572 AAIIVKSALVTST
+572 AAIIAKSALVTST

-607 NREKLFQIDSREKFC
+607 NREKLFQIDNREKFC

-834 MILALLNS
+834 MILALFNS